1 MNKLVTKLLTK
12 TGTQSV
18 PTAAATGLPALALLA
33 STRRQAPPQLS
44 NPRPSTMNKTRMN
57 KPPRPSAMNKTL
69 MNKPPRPSTMN
80 KTRMNKPPR
89 PSAMNKTR
97 MNKTL
102 RPSAMNKTRMNKSL
116 TQSLFAAPKLL
127 LALLLL
133 ASTGVV
139 HAQATLSAGPI
150 TNTDGVVSA
159 GTTYLNV
166 GDTLTVQVNSDEA
179 LAASSLTDAA
189 QFEFADSANPP
200 LQDFVTTA
208 TDNQYTTTYTVRDGD
223 NGTITVNVVGVTGTD
238 STAANT
244 FTYAIPDYVLDTTVP
259 DLTLTGE
266 AYIAVAVGAEYTD
279 AGAVTSDANAT
290 ITSTLTSP
298 DGTTL
303 PTGINGFTARPN
315 TDTVGTY
322 TYTYTATD
330 LAGNTATT
338 TRQVA
343 VGAPTLTLTY
353 SHVGGLTPGSV
364 TFLNLGD
371 TLTVTVTS
379 DIELATDTLVGAIQ
393 FELRFADNPPP
404 QDLVATATDNQ
415 YQAVYTIRDGDA
427 GRLTFKLSG
436 VTSSAGVPA
445 LAIDQIIPNF
455 TPDTEP
461 PAISLNGE
469 AVVGIEIGGSYTDP
483 GASTSDS
490 ADDIVA
496 VVIAGPGGATA
507 LDPATAGIYTY
518 TYTATDLAGNT
529 AEITRTVSVGDI
541 TAPLA
546 TFGAVTVRGVIG
558 TPQTV
563 GLTFDEVVTGL
574 TPEHFSGADDISLSG
589 SGDTYIVTFTP
600 TATAFT
606 LTLAAASVTDASGN
620 ANVAASV
627 PGTATEPPNTRPT
640 FHPDTSAESEYAE
653 NDTIV
658 IVTYRATDA
667 EGHTITWTITGAD
680 AGFFTIDPDSG
691 DLTFNTPPDFESA
704 HDPIYEVTVTGTDDG
719 TPPMSVIGDVRVI
732 VQNSEEAGSISAITG
747 TAQVGMT
754 LTAGTITDPDSPNP
768 SSPVTVTAHLWQN
781 TDGSDITGI
790 ANTPTYTPTATE
802 VGKTIEVMVTY
813 NDGHGAGKTV
823 TSTPTQ
829 AVRAEFATESSDA
842 NLSAL
847 TISEGTLPPFA
858 AATTAYN
865 AGEVAHDVASVT
877 VTPTV
882 NHAAASVTVAF
893 VEVTSGTPSA
903 AIPLAVGANNIG
915 ITVTAEDASTKT
927 YTVTITRAAP
937 PPANADLSG
946 VVFTPTPDSI
956 TPAFQSGVYMYT
968 VNVAS
973 DVDEITT
980 TPTVNDASASLTV
993 DRTMISS
1000 GDSYVLDLDPGINTL
1015 DVVVSVGALTETY
1028 RFQIVRALMLS
1039 SNANLGSVTITDNNG
1054 MVSGL
1059 NEDITA
1065 DTTSYTATVATD
1077 ANEFTVMATPDNSAA
1092 LSVDVADSG
1101 EDSETFTFTGDSV
1114 SLNVV
1119 ITAAD
1124 GTTKAYTITVTRAAD
1139 TTVPSV
1145 DFGGATITEV
1155 GVIGEEL
1162 EHDFTFSEEVTGLA
1176 INDFTVV
1183 GARITN
1189 IGGSGGDAYTLAI
1202 TPSARTFTIT
1212 LNANSVTDLNG
1223 NDGPAE
1229 NPLAARRVTGTAA
1242 NQAPV
1247 AEAGDAQS
1255 VIADAVVTLDGSATD
1270 PDGDAL
1276 TYSWTQTSGTNVTLN
1291 DAAIAGPTFTAPA
1304 TAAVLVFELTVTDDS
1319 GDSATNTDSDTV
1331 TITVTAPPKPVIV
1344 GSGAVS
1350 HAENTETVAAY
1361 TATQDADGNSISVT
1375 WTRSGADADSFAIS
1389 GDGRLG
1395 FANDPNYEDPQDA
1408 DADNVYQITVTAT
1421 DSTTS
1426 ASSELAVTITVT
1438 NVDETG
1444 RIAAISGAVQAE
1456 QTLTAGAVTDPD
1468 SPDPSSPVTV
1478 TGHLWQNTDGSTIT
1492 GTTNAATY
1500 MPTATEVGETL
1511 EVIVT
1516 YTDGHGPD
1524 KSVTS
1529 AATVVVLAASVTL
1542 SADADLSALTLS
1554 AGALVPAFA
1563 AATVDYT
1570 AEVGNAVA
1578 RIRVTPTVNDA
1589 TASVTVA
1596 GTAVASGAASAAI
1609 ALDVGANT
1617 IDIVVAAQ
1625 DGTEK
1630 TYTVTVTRD
1639 APNTAPTV
1647 NAGPDQSVTFSAN
1660 VILSGTATDPDQ
1672 ASDTLT
1678 YLWTQSSGTNV
1689 TLNDAATA
1697 TAAFTAP
1704 DSAATL
1710 EFTLTVT
1717 DAASAAIT
1725 DTLTIT
1731 VVASDT
1737 TAPTAVLATPTDSVI
1752 GTRQSVSLTFDEEV
1766 TGLTDADFSA
1776 SSGVIGIMLSGSG
1789 TTYVLSFI
1797 PNAASFTL
1805 TLSADSVS
1813 DTAATPNSGPAS
1825 ALSVTASAAPASV
1838 PSVDLG
1844 TIAAGVTGTEQTH
1857 NIIFSEVI
1865 DGFDES
1871 DLSESTGATVSDV
1884 ANTGDSITWAITFTP
1899 TATSFTL
1906 TLTALSVTD
1915 VNRNAGPVTAQSV
1928 SGSAIDG
1935 TAPTATFATLAEGM
1949 TGIAQTAILTFDE
1962 VVTGLTDADFSDSA
1976 GVTEISVANTGD
1988 GITYRITHTPTV
2000 AAFTLTLAAGS
2011 VSDTAATPN
2020 SGPTNALS
2028 LSGSA
2033 IDTTAPTVN
2042 FGPLAEG
2049 MTGIAQTVRLIFS
2062 EAVEGLV
2069 ASALSASTGVEEISV
2084 ADTGDGIIYHITF
2097 TPTAQIFTLRLAV
2110 NAVQDTAA
2118 TPNSGPASELIA
2130 HGNALIPEQPPTADA
2145 GHGQS
2150 LLVGVEVRL
2159 DGSASSDPNQES
2171 NTLDYVWEHTETD
2184 GGAPA
2189 TPIVLSNPNARR
2201 PAFDATEVGTFTFT
2215 LTVTDATGESDTD
2228 TTFVSIDPSDDTIRP
2243 VVTLGTITAGVV
2255 GIEQTHTITFDE
2267 LVTKLNRGD
2276 FSGSVGLTVNKVTPS
2291 QGPSD
2296 TYDIDFTPTAPEFT
2310 LIIQTGSVQDASGNP
2325 NLLQTKDGTAGPPLM
2340 LDLDFVHT
2348 GGVERAGDT
2357 TLLNAGDTYTI
2368 TLSSTRA
2375 LTAASLVGAAQF
2387 HVRHAPTQPPAQNLV
2402 ATGTEWEYQATY
2414 TVRPLDIGTVS
2425 FNVNTLTDVAGG
2437 VHEAFADP
2445 YTADIFA
2452 DTSPPV
2458 VSLGAGGPRVVI
2470 PVGGTY
2476 DEDLSTT
2483 DSADDIVTTIQG
2495 PGGTTELDP
2504 DTAGLYVYT
2513 YTVTDA
2519 AGNVRVL
2526 LRTVTVGA
2534 AAANRA
2540 PLVTTSADQTVLHDV
2555 SVTLSGSATDLDV
2568 SDTLRYE
2575 WVQDSGTAVTL
2586 TGADTAT
2593 ATFTTT
2599 TPGILVFT
2607 ITVSDDF
2614 DPPATGAGTVTITV
2628 SNTPPTTDAGG
2639 DRSVSVGQIV
2649 TLEGS
2654 ASDPNQE
2661 DASLIFAWEHTLTDG
2676 VAPTVPI
2683 MLTGADTA
2691 RPTFTAPAT
2700 VGVLSFGMTVTD
2712 SHGPPVSV
2720 TVTITVTSQPLV
2732 DVGAGVG
2739 LDAEQN
2745 VMPGAPVTLSGT
2757 ATDPDGDDDLLTYAW
2772 VQTSG
2777 TDVTLSGDTT
2787 ATATFTAPASG
2798 VLVFTLTVTD
2808 EDDDTTTSTV
2818 TVTANLAPMADV
2830 GGGLGLDA
2838 EQSVMPGAP
2847 VTLDGT
2853 GSRDPENGVLTYAW
2867 VHTMTDNV
2875 ATTPT
2880 TAIALTNA
2888 NTAIATFTAP
2898 ASGVLAFTLTV
2909 TDDGG
2914 FTGTNTLTIT
2924 AGDAP
2929 TATFGTI
2936 DEGVIGTAQTV
2947 SLTFN
2952 EAVTGLVATDI
2963 TATGATVDSLSGSGD
2978 TYMITFTP
2986 TAAAFTLTL
2995 AAGSVEDTDSNAG
3008 PASAANVRGTAKT
3021 PPHAPVNLV
3030 AMVDLMTVQLTWEA
3044 PANDGGSAITG
3055 YEYRQAEG
3063 SAGNYAAPWTATTDS
3078 SSHTVTG
3085 LTGGTS
3091 YYFQVRALNVIGA
3104 GVASAE
3110 VSAMPPDTVAPEIRL
3125 IGASPMEVAQGST
3138 FIDPGATASD
3148 AADGVLSGRI
3158 AVGGDTVDTDTLGE
3172 YTITYDVSD
3181 AAGNAADTVT
3191 RIVIVVRDIAA
3202 LNAVILPE
3210 VARAMADQH
3219 VSAIVQRLEQARLSN
3234 IAGATSSSASLGG
3247 ASSLTGIIK
3256 AQGRAIADDQFD
3268 LKRVLAGSD
3277 FVLPLNG
3284 AGGGA
3289 SGSGAQG
3296 FTLWGAGD
3304 YRSMDGS
3311 DGARW
3316 DGDLFSLQLG
3326 LDKHLNEQTLV
3337 GISVSKTEAELD
3349 YTTEDGT
3356 ASGDYDLDMTGVHT
3370 YLGWTTKTLDFWA
3383 TFGHSQGELEIIEAT
3398 PKADV
3403 LSSDLSMQTLG
3414 AGASGVLMETDFTT
3428 LRLKAE
3434 AVQTQLEVKSSA
3446 QLASQDLDVR
3456 RLRMT
3461 LEATRKHTM
3470 HRGGQLVSSV
3480 EVGARQ
3486 DGGDGKTGA
3495 GTELGVSLRYASPGG
3510 GLSMQSKA
3518 QLLVDGK
3525 GDTDEW
3531 GLSGTISFQPLT
3543 NGRGLSFSLKPGY
3556 GVATGGVQQLWQQG
3570 LIDEGLGASRQ
3581 GGSADYS
3588 RDYSPSLEVRLDY
3601 GMYAPRGPGLMTPY
3615 TELSFGDSGDTYRLG
3630 VQWQRSK
3637 AFDLKL
3643 VTERKESTTTTDH
3656 RIYLKGELAF

>member
-1 MNKLVTKLLTK
+1 
-12 TGTQSV
+12 
-18 PTAAATGLPALALLA
+18 
-33 STRRQAPPQLS
+33 
-44 NPRPSTMNKTRMN
+44 
-57 KPPRPSAMNKTL
+57 
-69 MNKPPRPSTMN
+69 
-80 KTRMNKPPR
+80 
-89 PSAMNKTR
+89 
-97 MNKTL
+97 
-102 RPSAMNKTRMNKSL
+102 MNKSL
-116 TQSLFAAPKLL
+116 TQSIFAAPKLL

-150 TNTDGVVSA
+150 TNTDGIESA
-159 GTTYLNV
+159 GGTTYLNV

-189 QFEFADSANPP
+189 QFEFTDSANPP

-208 TDNQYTTTYTVRDGD
+208 TDNEYTTTYTVRDGD

-238 STAANT
+238 STAANA
-244 FTYAIPDYVLDTTVP
+244 FTYTIPDYLLDTIVP

-279 AGAVTSDANAT
+279 AGAVTDPSDA
-290 ITSTLTSP
+290 TLTS
-298 DGTTL
+298 TITA
-303 PTGINGFTARPN
+303 PTGVTFPTRVDGSTVSPN
-315 TDTVGTY
+315 TDNAGIY

-343 VGAPTLTLTY
+343 VGVPTLTLTY

-393 FELRFADNPPP
+393 FGLQFADNPPP
-404 QDLVATATDNQ
+404 QDLVATATDNE

-427 GRLTFKLSG
+427 GRLTFQLSG

-445 LAIDQIIPNF
+445 LAIDQIIPDF

-490 ADDIVA
+490 ADDIAA

-518 TYTATDLAGNT
+518 TYTATDVAGNT

-620 ANVAASV
+620 ANVVASV

-640 FHPDTSAESEYAE
+640 FHPDTSAESEYPE

-680 AGFFTIDPDSG
+680 AGFFTIDPASG

-732 VQNSEEAGSISAITG
+732 VNNAEEAGSISAITG
-747 TAQVGMT
+747 TAQVGQT

-768 SSPVTVTAHLWQN
+768 SSPVTVTAHLWQD
-781 TDGSDITGI
+781 TDGSDIAGVV
-790 ANTPTYTPTATE
+790 NTPTYTPTATE

-865 AGEVAHDVASVT
+865 ADEVAHDVASVT

-903 AIPLAVGANNIG
+903 AIPLVVGANNIG
-915 ITVTAEDASTKT
+915 ITVTAEDGSTKT

-956 TPAFQSGVYMYT
+956 TPAFQSGVYAYT

-1028 RFQIVRALMLS
+1028 RFQIFRALTLS
-1039 SNANLGSVTITDNNG
+1039 ANADLGSVTITDNNG

-1059 NEDITA
+1059 NEAITA

-1101 EDSETFTFTGDSV
+1101 EDSETFPFTGDSV

-1162 EHDFTFSEEVTGLA
+1162 EHDITFSEEVTGLVTT
-1176 INDFTVV
+1176 DFTVV

-1189 IGGSGGDAYTLAI
+1189 IGGRDGDAVYTLAI
-1202 TPSARTFTIT
+1202 EPSARTFTIT
-1212 LNANSVTDLNG
+1212 LNANSVSDEAG
-1223 NDGPAE
+1223 NTGPAE

-1242 NQAPV
+1242 NQPPV

-1255 VIADAVVTLDGSATD
+1255 VIADAVVTLDGSGSSD

-1276 TYSWTQTSGTNVTLN
+1276 TYSWTQTSGTPNVTLN
-1291 DAAIAGPTFTAPA
+1291 GADTATATFTAPA
-1304 TAAVLVFELTVTDDS
+1304 TAAVLIFTLTVTDDS
-1319 GDSATNTDSDTV
+1319 GDSATNTHSDTV
-1331 TITVTAPPKPVIV
+1331 TITVTAPAKPVIV

-1350 HAENTETVAAY
+1350 QRENTETVANY
-1361 TATQDADGNSISVT
+1361 TAQDAEGNPVSVT
-1375 WTRSGADADSFAIS
+1375 WTRVGADADSFAIS

-1395 FANDPNYEDPQDA
+1395 FANDPNYEDPQDTG
-1408 DADNVYQITVTAT
+1408 ADNVYQITVIAT

-1438 NVDETG
+1438 NVDERG
-1444 RIAAISGAVQAE
+1444 RITAISGAVQAG

-1478 TGHLWQNTDGSTIT
+1478 TGWQWQNTDGSTIT

-1524 KSVTS
+1524 KTVTS

-1542 SADADLSALTLS
+1542 SADADLSSLTLS

-1609 ALDVGANT
+1609 ALEVGANA
-1617 IDIVVAAQ
+1617 IAIVVAAQ
-1625 DGTEK
+1625 DATEK
-1630 TYTVTVTRD
+1630 TYTVSVTRAASTD
-1639 APNTAPTV
+1639 ANLASLTLMVGGNPIMLNETVAPDTTEYTATVPAGTTGVVIAATSANPNAAVDLDGSELGTGSASERFGINTAT
-1647 NAGPDQSVTFSAN
+1647 TRF
-1660 VILSGTATDPDQ
+1660 VIDITAEDGTTTKKYA
-1672 ASDTLT
+1672 
-1678 YLWTQSSGTNV
+1678 V
-1689 TLNDAATA
+1689 
-1697 TAAFTAP
+1697 
-1704 DSAATL
+1704 
-1710 EFTLTVT
+1710 
-1717 DAASAAIT
+1717 
-1725 DTLTIT
+1725 TIT
-1731 VVASDT
+1731 VPVAT
-1737 TAPTAVLATPTDSVI
+1737 NTAPTAVLATPTDSVI
-1752 GTRQSVSLTFDEEV
+1752 GTRQSV
-1766 TGLTDADFSA
+1766 A
-1776 SSGVIGIMLSGSG
+1776 
-1789 TTYVLSFI
+1789 
-1797 PNAASFTL
+1797 
-1805 TLSADSVS
+1805 
-1813 DTAATPNSGPAS
+1813 
-1825 ALSVTASAAPASV
+1825 
-1838 PSVDLG
+1838 
-1844 TIAAGVTGTEQTH
+1844 
-1857 NIIFSEVI
+1857 
-1865 DGFDES
+1865 
-1871 DLSESTGATVSDV
+1871 
-1884 ANTGDSITWAITFTP
+1884 
-1899 TATSFTL
+1899 
-1906 TLTALSVTD
+1906 
-1915 VNRNAGPVTAQSV
+1915 
-1928 SGSAIDG
+1928 
-1935 TAPTATFATLAEGM
+1935 
-1949 TGIAQTAILTFDE
+1949 LTFDE
-1962 VVTGLTDADFSDSA
+1962 VVTGLTDADFSDSTGVTEISVTDSGDGTTYILSFTPTA
-1976 GVTEISVANTGD
+1976 TSFTLTLSADSVSNAASITGPASAVSVNGNVIDTTAPTATFATLAAGRTGIAQTAILTFDERVTGLTDADFSASTGVTEISVADSGD
-1988 GITYRITHTPTV
+1988 GITYRITHTPTTGS
-2000 AAFTLTLAAGS
+2000 FTLTLAAGS
-2011 VSDTAATPN
+2011 VNDTAATSN

-2084 ADTGDGIIYHITF
+2084 ADSADGIIYRITF

-2118 TPNSGPASELIA
+2118 PPNSGPTNELIA

-2171 NTLDYVWEHTETD
+2171 TTLDYAWEHTETD

-2255 GIEQTHTITFDE
+2255 GIEQTYTITFDE

-2276 FSGSVGLTVNKVTPS
+2276 FSSSIGLTVNKVTP
-2291 QGPSD
+2291 GPGQASD
-2296 TYDIDFTPTAPEFT
+2296 TYDIDFTPDAQEFT
-2310 LIIQTGSVQDASGNP
+2310 LIIRTGSVQDASGNL
-2325 NLLQTKDGTAGPPLM
+2325 NLIETKDGTAGPPLM
-2340 LDLDFVHT
+2340 LDLDSAHT
-2348 GGVERAGDT
+2348 GGVERDSDT
-2357 TLLNAGDTYTI
+2357 TLLNADDTYTI
-2368 TLSSTRA
+2368 TLTSTRE

-2387 HVRHAPTQPPAQNLV
+2387 HVQYAPTQPPAQNLV

-2437 VHEAFADP
+2437 VHEALATP

-2458 VSLGAGGPRVVI
+2458 ITLTGGKRVTVMEGGSYTNVWVTDGSRFVSVTNPAGDFGPLDTSVLGR
-2470 PVGGTY
+2470 
-2476 DEDLSTT
+2476 
-2483 DSADDIVTTIQG
+2483 
-2495 PGGTTELDP
+2495 
-2504 DTAGLYVYT
+2504 YVYT
-2513 YTVTDA
+2513 YTSTDA
-2519 AGNVRVL
+2519 AGNVATA
-2526 LRTVTVGA
+2526 LRTVTVTADGMPQ
-2534 AAANRA
+2534 ANQS

-2568 SDTLRYE
+2568 VDTLSYA

-2586 TGADTAT
+2586 IGADTAT

-2614 DPPATGAGTVTITV
+2614 DPPATAAGTVTITV

-2639 DRSVSVGQIV
+2639 DRSVAVGQPVI
-2649 TLEGS
+2649 LEGS

-2661 DASLIFAWEHTLTDG
+2661 DASLGFAWEHTLTDG

-2691 RPTFTAPAT
+2691 RPTFTAPAS
-2700 VGVLSFGMTVTD
+2700 GVLIFTLTVSD
-2712 SHGPPVSV
+2712 SHGQPVSV
-2720 TVTITVTSQPLV
+2720 TVTITVTSQPIV
-2732 DVGAGVG
+2732 DVGDGAGVDAEQSVMPGATVTLSGTSDGDDDALTFAWVQTSGTDVTLTGADTTTATFTAPPSGVLIFTLTVTDEASDASTSTTSTVTVTVNLVPIADVGGGVG
-2739 LDAEQN
+2739 LDGVGLNASQR
-2745 VMPGAPVTLSGT
+2745 VMPGAPVTLDGRDSS
-2757 ATDPDGDDDLLTYAW
+2757 DPENGVLTYAW

-2777 TDVTLSGDTT
+2777 TDVTL
-2787 ATATFTAPASG
+2787 
-2798 VLVFTLTVTD
+2798 
-2808 EDDDTTTSTV
+2808 
-2818 TVTANLAPMADV
+2818 
-2830 GGGLGLDA
+2830 
-2838 EQSVMPGAP
+2838 
-2847 VTLDGT
+2847 
-2853 GSRDPENGVLTYAW
+2853 
-2867 VHTMTDNV
+2867 
-2875 ATTPT
+2875 
-2880 TAIALTNA
+2880 TNA

-2898 ASGVLAFTLTV
+2898 DTAGDLEFTLTV
-2909 TDDGG
+2909 TDDVD
-2914 FTGTNTLTIT
+2914 FSATNTLTIT
-2924 AGDAP
+2924 VDDAP
-2929 TATFGTI
+2929 TVDAG
-2936 DEGVIGTAQTV
+2936 DDQSVMPGETV
-2947 SLTFN
+2947 M
-2952 EAVTGLVATDI
+2952 
-2963 TATGATVDSLSGSGD
+2963 LSGSADDPDGNND
-2978 TYMITFTP
+2978 LLKYAWTQDSGTDVTLTNANTATATFTAP
-2986 TAAAFTLTL
+2986 DSAAALEFTLT
-2995 AAGSVEDTDSNAG
+2995 VTDEDDISATDTLIITVTG
-3008 PASAANVRGTAKT
+3008 DGTADAEVILSEIARAIT
-3021 PPHAPVNLV
+3021 DQNIGAIADRVERARTQSNS
-3030 AMVDLMTVQLTWEA
+3030 AGFNFAGQQMSFA
-3044 PANDGGSAITG
+3044 GNDDGGGSADMS
-3055 YEYRQAEG
+3055 
-3063 SAGNYAAPWTATTDS
+3063 SA
-3078 SSHTVTG
+3078 
-3085 LTGGTS
+3085 L
-3091 YYFQVRALNVIGA
+3091 A
-3104 GVASAE
+3104 G
-3110 VSAMPPDTVAPEIRL
+3110 MLRTH
-3125 IGASPMEVAQGST
+3125 AQSLE
-3138 FIDPGATASD
+3138 D
-3148 AADGVLSGRI
+3148 
-3158 AVGGDTVDTDTLGE
+3158 DTLDMK
-3172 YTITYDVSD
+3172 TLL
-3181 AAGNAADTVT
+3181 GNSEFTMP
-3191 RIVIVVRDIAA
+3191 
-3202 LNAVILPE
+3202 LNA
-3210 VARAMADQH
+3210 
-3219 VSAIVQRLEQARLSN
+3219 
-3234 IAGATSSSASLGG
+3234 LGG
-3247 ASSLTGIIK
+3247 
-3256 AQGRAIADDQFD
+3256 
-3268 LKRVLAGSD
+3268 
-3277 FVLPLNG
+3277 
-3284 AGGGA
+3284 
-3289 SGSGAQG
+3289 SGSGSG
-3296 FTLWGAGD
+3296 MTLWGSGD
-3304 YRSMDGS
+3304 YRNISGEDKEKKL
-3311 DGARW
+3311 DW
-3316 DGDLFSLQLG
+3316 DGDLFSLHLG
-3326 LDKHLNEQTLV
+3326 LDMHITAEAIGGVSLSRNEGEMETV
-3337 GISVSKTEAELD
+3337 KG
-3349 YTTEDGT
+3349 TTGTGT
-3356 ASGDYDLDMTGVHT
+3356 ATDTDTDTYDTTMTSINP
-3370 YLGWTTKTLDFWA
+3370 YFGWSNAHGEAWLTA
-3383 TFGHSQGELEIIEAT
+3383 GYGEGELEKLEKDDGEMTTTTTTTKDISLQTFAIGGNGVVWQRAANTLRVKGEFSQS
-3398 PKADV
+3398 KLEVDDV
-3403 LSSDLSMQTLG
+3403 KSDEPLPEEVDTSRARLSAEFTNTIALDNGARTERIVELG
-3414 AGASGVLMETDFTT
+3414 ARHDDGDGTTGSGAELGFG
-3428 LRLKAE
+3428 LRHVDAAGL
-3434 AVQTQLEVKSSA
+3434 
-3446 QLASQDLDVR
+3446 
-3456 RLRMT
+3456 
-3461 LEATRKHTM
+3461 
-3470 HRGGQLVSSV
+3470 SV
-3480 EVGARQ
+3480 E
-3486 DGGDGKTGA
+3486 GKVRA
-3495 GTELGVSLRYASPGG
+3495 LLGHS
-3510 GLSMQSKA
+3510 
-3518 QLLVDGK
+3518 
-3525 GDTDEW
+3525 DTNEW
-3531 GLSGTISFQPLT
+3531 GISGTIKQSAGADGQGFSFAI
-3543 NGRGLSFSLKPGY
+3543 SPGY
-3556 GVATGGVQQLWQQG
+3556 GDQASDLQQLWDDG
-3570 LIDEGLGASRQ
+3570 LRNATNDTSTDATRDYTARLDARIGYGITGINAPNWLGSGFGSGS
-3581 GGSADYS
+3581 GGSA
-3588 RDYSPSLEVRLDY
+3588 
-3601 GMYAPRGPGLMTPY
+3601 GPASGSGATGTGLLTPY
-3615 TELSFGDSGDTYRLG
+3615 TALTLSDDSNRYRLG
-3630 VQWQRSK
+3630 LQWK
-3637 AFDLKL
+3637 LGNHLDLDL
-3643 VTERKESTTTTDH
+3643 VGEHQDATDDDNK
-3656 RIYLKGELAF
+3656 ILLKGEIRF

>member
-1 MNKLVTKLLTK
+1 MF
-12 TGTQSV
+12 
-18 PTAAATGLPALALLA
+18 
-33 STRRQAPPQLS
+33 
-44 NPRPSTMNKTRMN
+44 
-57 KPPRPSAMNKTL
+57 
-69 MNKPPRPSTMN
+69 
-80 KTRMNKPPR
+80 
-89 PSAMNKTR
+89 
-97 MNKTL
+97 
-102 RPSAMNKTRMNKSL
+102 MNKSL
-116 TQSLFAAPKLL
+116 TQSIFAVPKLL

-150 TNTDGVVSA
+150 TNTDGIESA

-208 TDNQYTTTYTVRDGD
+208 TDNQYMTTYTVRDGD

-393 FELRFADNPPP
+393 FGLRFADNPPP
-404 QDLVATATDNQ
+404 QDLVATATDNE

-445 LAIDQIIPNF
+445 LAIDQIIPDF

-620 ANVAASV
+620 ANVAANV

-640 FHPDTSAESEYAE
+640 FDPNTSAESEYAE

-747 TAQVGMT
+747 TAQVGQT

-802 VGKTIEVMVTY
+802 VGKTIEVIVTY

-1028 RFQIVRALMLS
+1028 RFQIVRALLLS
-1039 SNANLGSVTITDNNG
+1039 SNADLGSVTITDNNG
-1054 MVSGL
+1054 MASAL
-1059 NEDITA
+1059 NEAITA

-1101 EDSETFTFTGDSV
+1101 EDSETFPFTGDSV

-1139 TTVPSV
+1139 TTAPSV

-1162 EHDFTFSEEVTGLA
+1162 EHDFTFSEVVTGLA

-1202 TPSARTFTIT
+1202 TPSASTFTIT
-1212 LNANSVTDLNG
+1212 LNANSVSDEAG
-1223 NDGPAE
+1223 NTGPAE

-1276 TYSWTQTSGTNVTLN
+1276 TYSWTQTSGTNVTLS
-1291 DAAIAGPTFTAPA
+1291 DAAIADPTFTAPA

-1331 TITVTAPPKPVIV
+1331 TITVTAPAKPVIV

-1444 RIAAISGAVQAE
+1444 RIAAISGAVQAG

-1492 GTTNAATY
+1492 GATDAATY

-1511 EVIVT
+1511 QVIVT

-1524 KSVTS
+1524 KTITS
-1529 AATVVVLAASVTL
+1529 AATVAVEAASVDL
-1542 SADADLSALTLS
+1542 SSDADLSSLTLS

-1570 AEVGNAVA
+1570 AAVGNAVP

-1596 GTAVASGAASAAI
+1596 GTTVASGATSAAI
-1609 ALDVGANT
+1609 DLEVGANT

-1647 NAGPDQSVTFSAN
+1647 NAGLDQSVTFGAN
-1660 VILSGTATDPDQ
+1660 VTLSGTATDPDQ

-1678 YLWTQSSGTNV
+1678 YSWEQTSGTPDV

-1697 TAAFTAP
+1697 TATFTAP

-1752 GTRQSVSLTFDEEV
+1752 GTRRSVSLTFDEEV
-1766 TGLTDADFSA
+1766 TGLTTDDFSA

-1813 DTAATPNSGPAS
+1813 DTAATPNSGPAN
-1825 ALSVTASAAPASV
+1825 AVSVTASAAPASV

-1865 DGFDES
+1865 DSFDAS

-1884 ANTGDSITWAITFTP
+1884 ANTGDSITWTITFTP

-1906 TLTALSVTD
+1906 TLTALSVID

-1976 GVTEISVANTGD
+1976 GVTEISVADSGD
-1988 GITYRITHTPTV
+1988 GITYRITHTPTA

-2011 VSDTAATPN
+2011 VNDTAATPN

-2033 IDTTAPTVN
+2033 IDGTAPTVN

-2069 ASALSASTGVEEISV
+2069 ASDLSASTGVEEISV
-2084 ADTGDGIIYHITF
+2084 ADSADGIIYHITF

-2145 GHGQS
+2145 GFGHTGF
-2150 LLVGVEVRL
+2150 VGVRVRL
-2159 DGSASSDPNQES
+2159 DGSASSDPNQAS

-2189 TPIVLSNPNARR
+2189 TPIVLSNPNVRR
-2201 PAFDATEVGTFTFT
+2201 PAFVATEAGRFIFT

-2228 TTFVSIDPSDDTIRP
+2228 TTFVSIAVSRDTIHP

-2255 GIEQTHTITFDE
+2255 GIEQTHTITFSE
-2267 LVTKLNRGD
+2267 LVTELNRGD
-2276 FSGSVGLTVNKVTPS
+2276 FSDSIDLTVNKVTPR

-2296 TYDIDFTPTAPEFT
+2296 TYDIDFTPDAEEFT
-2310 LIIQTGSVQDASGNP
+2310 LLLPSGSVQDSSGLRNQ
-2325 NLLQTKDGTAGPPLM
+2325 LTETEDGTAGPPLM
-2340 LDLDFVHT
+2340 LELDSAHT

-2368 TLSSTRA
+2368 TLTSTRA

-2387 HVRHAPTQPPAQNLV
+2387 HVQYAPTQPPAQNLV

-2425 FNVNTLTDVAGG
+2425 FNVNTVTDVAGG

-2445 YTADIFA
+2445 YTANIFA
-2452 DTSPPV
+2452 DTSPPE

-2476 DEDLSTT
+2476 VEDLTTT
-2483 DSADDIVTTIQG
+2483 DSRDTTVTTIQG
-2495 PGGTTELDP
+2495 PGGATELDP

-2519 AGNVRVL
+2519 AGNVATL

-2540 PLVTTSADQTVLHDV
+2540 PLVTTSADQVVLHDV

-2568 SDTLRYE
+2568 SDTLSYA

-2593 ATFTTT
+2593 ATFTTPT

-2628 SNTPPTTDAGG
+2628 NNTPPTTDAGG
-2639 DRSVSVGQIV
+2639 NRSVSVGQLV

-2700 VGVLSFGMTVTD
+2700 VGVLFFGMTVTD
-2712 SHGPPVSV
+2712 SHGQPVSV
-2720 TVTITVTSQPLV
+2720 TVTITVTSQPIV

-2739 LDAEQN
+2739 LDAEQS

-2757 ATDPDGDDDLLTYAW
+2757 ATDPDGDDDALTYAW

-2777 TDVTLSGDTT
+2777 TDVTLTNANT

-2808 EDDDTTTSTV
+2808 EAGDTTTSTV

-2830 GGGLGLDA
+2830 GAGVGLDA
-2838 EQSVMPGAP
+2838 EQSVMLGAT

-2853 GSRDPENGVLTYAW
+2853 GSSDPENGVLTYAW

-2888 NTAIATFTAP
+2888 NTATATFTAP
-2898 ASGVLAFTLTV
+2898 DTAGVLAFTLTV

-2924 AGDAP
+2924 VGDPTDTTAP
-2929 TATFGTI
+2929 TDTIPPEITLMGANPLEVNQGT
-2936 DEGVIGTAQTV
+2936 
-2947 SLTFN
+2947 
-2952 EAVTGLVATDI
+2952 
-2963 TATGATVDSLSGSGD
+2963 
-2978 TYMITFTP
+2978 TFT
-2986 TAAAFTLTL
+2986 
-2995 AAGSVEDTDSNAG
+2995 
-3008 PASAANVRGTAKT
+3008 
-3021 PPHAPVNLV
+3021 
-3030 AMVDLMTVQLTWEA
+3030 
-3044 PANDGGSAITG
+3044 
-3055 YEYRQAEG
+3055 
-3063 SAGNYAAPWTATTDS
+3063 
-3078 SSHTVTG
+3078 
-3085 LTGGTS
+3085 
-3091 YYFQVRALNVIGA
+3091 
-3104 GVASAE
+3104 
-3110 VSAMPPDTVAPEIRL
+3110 
-3125 IGASPMEVAQGST
+3125 
-3138 FIDPGATASD
+3138 DPGATASD
-3148 AADGVLSGRI
+3148 DVDDDLSADIV
-3158 AVGGDTVDTDTLGE
+3158 VGGDTVDTDTAGD

-3181 AAGNAADTVT
+3181 DAGNAAETVT
-3191 RIVIVVRDIAA
+3191 RIVRVVIVRDLAA
-3202 LNAVILPE
+3202 LNEVILPE
-3210 VARAMADQH
+3210 VARAMADQN
-3219 VSAIVQRLEQARLSN
+3219 VSAITQRLEQARLSGS
-3234 IAGATSSSASLGG
+3234 AGSSVSFGG
-3247 ASSLTGIIK
+3247 AGSLADIIK
-3256 AQGRAIADDQFD
+3256 SQGRAIADDQFD
-3268 LKRVLAGSD
+3268 LKRVLAGTD
-3277 FVLPLNG
+3277 FVLPLNA
-3284 AGGGA
+3284 AGDDD
-3289 SGSGAQG
+3289 SGSGHESQG
-3296 FTLWGAGD
+3296 MTLWGAGD
-3304 YRSMDGS
+3304 YRDLEGADGV
-3311 DGARW
+3311 RW
-3316 DGDLFSLQLG
+3316 DGDLFSLNIG
-3326 LDKHLNEQTLV
+3326 LDARLNEHTILGV
-3337 GISVSKTEAELD
+3337 SVSSSQARLD
-3349 YTTEDGT
+3349 YTDPRL
-3356 ASGDYDLDMTGVHT
+3356 ASSGDYDLDMTSVHP
-3370 YLGWTTKTLDFWA
+3370 YLGWTAGGLDFWA
-3383 TFGHSQGELEIIEAT
+3383 TAGYGEGELEISEDGAQMDI
-3398 PKADV
+3398 P
-3403 LSSDLSMQTLG
+3403 SSDLSMQTFG
-3414 AGASGVLMETDFTT
+3414 MGASGVLADIGITT
-3428 LRLKAE
+3428 LRLKTE
-3434 AVQTQLEVKSSA
+3434 VLSTELEVD
-3446 QLASQDLDVR
+3446 ASEEIAAITQQAN
-3456 RLRMT
+3456 RLRIT
-3461 LEATRKHTM
+3461 LEATRNQTLNS
-3470 HRGGQLVSSV
+3470 GGRLESGL

-3486 DGGDGKTGA
+3486 DGGDGETGSGA
-3495 GTELGVSLRYASPGG
+3495 EVGGSLRYISPGG
-3510 GLSMQSKA
+3510 RLTMQGKA
-3518 QLLVDGK
+3518 RVLVAGK
-3525 GDTDEW
+3525 GDAKEW
-3531 GLSGTISFQPLT
+3531 GLSGVISLRPSAD
-3543 NGRGLSFSLKPGY
+3543 GRGLSFSLTPGY
-3556 GVATGGVQQLWQQG
+3556 GVTASSMQQLWQQG
-3570 LIDEGLGASRQ
+3570 LIDDLGADFQ
-3581 GGSADYS
+3581 GGDDGNSY
-3588 RDYSPSLEVRLDY
+3588 DYSPSLGVRLDY
-3601 GMYAPRGPGLMTPY
+3601 GMNTLGGPGHLTPY
-3615 TELSFGDSGDTYRLG
+3615 TELSIGDRNTYRLG
-3630 VQWQRSK
+3630 LQWQRSLL
-3637 AFDLKL
+3637 FELKL
-3643 VTERKESTTTTDH
+3643 VAEREESGTSGHRITADH
-3656 RIYLKGELAF
+3656 RIYLEGELHF

>member
-1 MNKLVTKLLTK
+1 MFMNTMHKTSDTHDVTRYQEKLMFMNKFFTK
-12 TGTQSV
+12 
-18 PTAAATGLPALALLA
+18 
-33 STRRQAPPQLS
+33 
-44 NPRPSTMNKTRMN
+44 
-57 KPPRPSAMNKTL
+57 SAFT
-69 MNKPPRPSTMN
+69 
-80 KTRMNKPPR
+80 
-89 PSAMNKTR
+89 SA
-97 MNKTL
+97 
-102 RPSAMNKTRMNKSL
+102 
-116 TQSLFAAPKLL
+116 

-150 TNTDGVVSA
+150 TSTGGIESA

-393 FELRFADNPPP
+393 FGLRFADNPPP
-404 QDLVATATDNQ
+404 QDLVATATDNE

-620 ANVAASV
+620 ANVAANV

-640 FHPDTSAESEYAE
+640 FDPNTSAESEYAE

-747 TAQVGMT
+747 TAQVGQT

-802 VGKTIEVMVTY
+802 VGKTIEVIVTY

-993 DRTMISS
+993 DGTMISS

-1028 RFQIVRALMLS
+1028 RFQIVRALLLS
-1039 SNANLGSVTITDNNG
+1039 SNADLGSVTITDNNG
-1054 MVSGL
+1054 MVSAL
-1059 NEDITA
+1059 NEAITA

-1077 ANEFTVMATPDNSAA
+1077 ANEFTVMANPDDPSAA
-1092 LSVDVADSG
+1092 ADVDGSGDST
-1101 EDSETFTFTGDSV
+1101 ETFPFTGDSE
-1114 SLNVV
+1114 VV
-1119 ITAAD
+1119 DVAIAAED
-1124 GTTKAYTITVTRAAD
+1124 GTTKTYTITVTRAAD
-1139 TTVPSV
+1139 TTAPTV

-1162 EHDFTFSEEVTGLA
+1162 EHDFTFSEVVTGLA

-1202 TPSARTFTIT
+1202 TPSANTFTIT
-1212 LNANSVTDLNG
+1212 LNANSVSDEAG
-1223 NDGPAE
+1223 NTGPAE

-1242 NQAPV
+1242 NQPPV
-1247 AEAGDAQS
+1247 AEAGAAQD

-1291 DAAIAGPTFTAPA
+1291 DAAIAAPTFTAPA
-1304 TAAVLVFELTVTDDS
+1304 TAAVLIFELTVTDDS

-1331 TITVTAPPKPVIV
+1331 TITVTAPAKPVIV

-1478 TGHLWQNTDGSTIT
+1478 TGYLWQNTDDSTIT
-1492 GTTNAATY
+1492 GTTDAATY
-1500 MPTATEVGETL
+1500 MPTAAEVGETL

-1516 YTDGHGPD
+1516 YTDGHGPG
-1524 KSVTS
+1524 KTITS
-1529 AATVVVLAASVTL
+1529 AATVAVLAASVTL

-1554 AGALVPAFA
+1554 AGDLVPAFA

-1609 ALDVGANT
+1609 DLEVGANA

-1660 VILSGTATDPDQ
+1660 VTLSGTATDPDQ

-1678 YLWTQSSGTNV
+1678 YLWTQNSGTNV

-1752 GTRQSVSLTFDEEV
+1752 GTRQSVGLTFDEVV

-1865 DGFDES
+1865 DSFDAS

-1884 ANTGDSITWAITFTP
+1884 ANTGDSITWTITFTP

-1906 TLTALSVTD
+1906 TLTALSVID

-1935 TAPTATFATLAEGM
+1935 TAPTATFATLAEGR

-2020 SGPTNALS
+2020 SGPANALS

-2033 IDTTAPTVN
+2033 IDTTAPTVD

-2476 DEDLSTT
+2476 DEDLTTT
-2483 DSADDIVTTIQG
+2483 DSRDTTVTTIQG

-2519 AGNVRVL
+2519 AGNVRVV
-2526 LRTVTVGA
+2526 LRTVTVGT

-2568 SDTLRYE
+2568 SDTLSYE

-2739 LDAEQN
+2739 LDAEQI

-2757 ATDPDGDDDLLTYAW
+2757 ATDPDGDDDALTYAW

-2777 TDVTLSGDTT
+2777 TDVTLTNANT

-2808 EDDDTTTSTV
+2808 EADDTTTSTV

-2830 GGGLGLDA
+2830 GAGVGLDA
-2838 EQSVMPGAP
+2838 EQSVMLGAT

-2880 TAIALTNA
+2880 TAIALANA
-2888 NTAIATFTAP
+2888 NTAIATFFAPDTA
-2898 ASGVLAFTLTV
+2898 GVLAFTLTV

-2924 AGDAP
+2924 VGDP
-2929 TATFGTI
+2929 T
-2936 DEGVIGTAQTV
+2936 D
-2947 SLTFN
+2947 
-2952 EAVTGLVATDI
+2952 
-2963 TATGATVDSLSGSGD
+2963 GADAD
-2978 TYMITFTP
+2978 
-2986 TAAAFTLTL
+2986 
-2995 AAGSVEDTDSNAG
+2995 
-3008 PASAANVRGTAKT
+3008 
-3021 PPHAPVNLV
+3021 
-3030 AMVDLMTVQLTWEA
+3030 
-3044 PANDGGSAITG
+3044 AI
-3055 YEYRQAEG
+3055 AE
-3063 SAGNYAAPWTATTDS
+3063 
-3078 SSHTVTG
+3078 
-3085 LTGGTS
+3085 
-3091 YYFQVRALNVIGA
+3091 
-3104 GVASAE
+3104 
-3110 VSAMPPDTVAPEIRL
+3110 
-3125 IGASPMEVAQGST
+3125 
-3138 FIDPGATASD
+3138 
-3148 AADGVLSGRI
+3148 
-3158 AVGGDTVDTDTLGE
+3158 
-3172 YTITYDVSD
+3172 
-3181 AAGNAADTVT
+3181 
-3191 RIVIVVRDIAA
+3191 
-3202 LNAVILPE
+3202 VILPE
-3210 VARAMADQH
+3210 IARAIADQNI
-3219 VSAIVQRLEQARLSN
+3219 SAIARRLEQVRLSDR
-3234 IAGATSSSASLGG
+3234 AGSGSSASFGG
-3247 ASSLTGIIK
+3247 ASSLAEIVKT
-3256 AQGRAIADDQFD
+3256 QGRAIADDQFD
-3268 LKRVLAGSD
+3268 LKRVLASSD
-3277 FVLPLNG
+3277 FALPLNA
-3284 AGGGA
+3284 AGDG
-3289 SGSGAQG
+3289 GAQG
-3296 FTLWGAGD
+3296 LTLWGAGD
-3304 YRSMDGS
+3304 YRNMEGADGVS
-3311 DGARW
+3311 FE
-3316 DGDLFSLQLG
+3316 GDLFSLNIG
-3326 LDKHLNEQTLV
+3326 LDARLTEHTTLGV
-3337 GISVSKTEAELD
+3337 SVSRSEVRLD
-3349 YTTEDGT
+3349 YTDPSV
-3356 ASGDYDLDMTGVHT
+3356 ASSGDFDLDMTSVHP
-3370 YLGWTTKTLDFWA
+3370 YLGWKAAGLDFWA
-3383 TFGHSQGELEIIEAT
+3383 TLGYGEGELEVNKDEGQTAT
-3398 PKADV
+3398 T
-3403 LSSDLSMQTLG
+3403 LRDLNMQTVG
-3414 AGASGVLMETDFTT
+3414 MGASGVVTNLGLTT

-3434 AVQTQLEVKSSA
+3434 AVQTRMEVEGNRVR
-3446 QLASQDLDVR
+3446 ASQDLDAR

-3461 LEATRKHTM
+3461 LEATRNQTLDS
-3470 HRGGQLVSSV
+3470 GGQLASSL
-3480 EVGARQ
+3480 EVGARE
-3486 DGGDGKTGA
+3486 DGGDGQTGVGA
-3495 GTELGVSLRYASPGG
+3495 EVGGTLRYTSLGG
-3510 GLSMQSKA
+3510 RLTMEGKA
-3518 QLLVDGK
+3518 RVLVIGK
-3525 GDTDEW
+3525 GEAKEW
-3531 GLSGTISFQPLT
+3531 GLSGVVNIRPSTD
-3543 NGRGLSFSLKPGY
+3543 GHGLSLRMTPGY
-3556 GVATGGVQQLWQQG
+3556 GVTASGMQQLWQQG
-3570 LIDEGLGASRQ
+3570 LVNGLDDDRQSGSR
-3581 GGSADYS
+3581 YN
-3588 RDYSPSLEVRLDY
+3588 YSPSLNVHLDY
-3601 GMYAPRGPGLMTPY
+3601 GIDAPRGLGLTSNAKSGLMTPY
-3615 TELSFGDSGDTYRLG
+3615 TELILGDTNTYRLG
-3630 VQWQRSK
+3630 LQWQRNQM
-3637 AFDLKL
+3637 FNLNL
-3643 VTERKESTTTTDH
+3643 VTERQETLTTDDH
-3656 RIYLKGELAF
+3656 RIYLLGKINF

>member
-1 MNKLVTKLLTK
+1 
-12 TGTQSV
+12 
-18 PTAAATGLPALALLA
+18 
-33 STRRQAPPQLS
+33 
-44 NPRPSTMNKTRMN
+44 
-57 KPPRPSAMNKTL
+57 
-69 MNKPPRPSTMN
+69 
-80 KTRMNKPPR
+80 
-89 PSAMNKTR
+89 
-97 MNKTL
+97 
-102 RPSAMNKTRMNKSL
+102 MNKTRMNKSL
-116 TQSLFAAPKLL
+116 TQSIFAAPKLL

-150 TNTDGVVSA
+150 TNTDGIESA
-159 GTTYLNV
+159 GGTTYLNV

-189 QFEFADSANPP
+189 QFEFTDSANPP

-208 TDNQYTTTYTVRDGD
+208 TDNEYTTTYTVRDGD

-238 STAANT
+238 STAANA
-244 FTYAIPDYVLDTTVP
+244 FTYTIPDYLLDTIVP

-279 AGAVTSDANAT
+279 AGAVTDPSDA
-290 ITSTLTSP
+290 TLTS
-298 DGTTL
+298 TITA
-303 PTGINGFTARPN
+303 PTGVTFPTRVDGSTVSPN
-315 TDTVGTY
+315 TDNAGIY

-343 VGAPTLTLTY
+343 VGVPTLTLTY

-393 FELRFADNPPP
+393 FGLQFADNPPP
-404 QDLVATATDNQ
+404 QDLVATATDNE

-427 GRLTFKLSG
+427 GRLTFQLSG

-445 LAIDQIIPNF
+445 LAIDQIIPDF

-490 ADDIVA
+490 ADDIAA

-620 ANVAASV
+620 ANVAANV

-640 FHPDTSAESEYAE
+640 FDPTTSAESEYPE
-653 NDTIV
+653 NDTVV
-658 IVTYRATDA
+658 IATYRATDA
-667 EGHTITWTITGAD
+667 EGHTITWTISGAD

-732 VQNSEEAGSISAITG
+732 VNNSEEAGSISAITG
-747 TAQVGMT
+747 TAQVGQT

-768 SSPVTVTAHLWQN
+768 SSPVTVTAHLWQD
-781 TDGSDITGI
+781 TDGSDIAGVV
-790 ANTPTYTPTATE
+790 NTPTYTPTATE
-802 VGKTIEVMVTY
+802 VGKTIEVIVTY

-823 TSTPTQ
+823 TSAATQ

-903 AIPLAVGANNIG
+903 AIPLVVGANNIG
-915 ITVTAEDASTKT
+915 ITVTAEDGSTKT

-956 TPAFQSGVYMYT
+956 TPAFQSGVYAYT

-1028 RFQIVRALMLS
+1028 RFQIFRALTLS
-1039 SNANLGSVTITDNNG
+1039 ANADLGSVTITDNNG

-1059 NEDITA
+1059 NEAITA

-1101 EDSETFTFTGDSV
+1101 EDSETFPFTGDSV

-1162 EHDFTFSEEVTGLA
+1162 EHDITFSEEVTGLVTT
-1176 INDFTVV
+1176 DFTVV

-1189 IGGSGGDAYTLAI
+1189 IGGRDGDAVYTLAI
-1202 TPSARTFTIT
+1202 EPSARTFTIT
-1212 LNANSVTDLNG
+1212 LNANSVSDEAG
-1223 NDGPAE
+1223 NTGPAE

-1242 NQAPV
+1242 NQPPV

-1255 VIADAVVTLDGSATD
+1255 VIADAVVTLDGSGSSD

-1276 TYSWTQTSGTNVTLN
+1276 TYSWTQTSGTPNVTLN
-1291 DAAIAGPTFTAPA
+1291 GADTATATFTAPA
-1304 TAAVLVFELTVTDDS
+1304 TAAVLIFELTVTDDS
-1319 GDSATNTDSDTV
+1319 GDSATNTHSDTV
-1331 TITVTAPPKPVIV
+1331 TITVTAPAKPVIV

-1350 HAENTETVAAY
+1350 QRENTETVANY
-1361 TATQDADGNSISVT
+1361 TAQDAEGNPVSVT
-1375 WTRSGADADSFAIS
+1375 WTRVGADADSFAIS

-1395 FANDPNYEDPQDA
+1395 FANDPNYEDPQDTG
-1408 DADNVYQITVTAT
+1408 ADNVYQITVIAT

-1438 NVDETG
+1438 NVDERG
-1444 RIAAISGAVQAE
+1444 SIAAISGAVQAE

-1468 SPDPSSPVTV
+1468 SPSSPVTV
-1478 TGHLWQNTDGSTIT
+1478 TGYLWQNTDGTTIT
-1492 GTTNAATY
+1492 GTTDAATY
-1500 MPTATEVGETL
+1500 MPTATEVGKTIQ
-1511 EVIVT
+1511 VIVT

-1524 KSVTS
+1524 KTVTS
-1529 AATVVVLAASVTL
+1529 AATVAVLAADVDL
-1542 SADADLSALTLS
+1542 SADADLSSLTLS
-1554 AGALVPAFA
+1554 VGDLAPAFA

-1609 ALDVGANT
+1609 ALEVGANP
-1617 IDIVVAAQ
+1617 IAIVVAAQ
-1625 DGTEK
+1625 DATEK
-1630 TYTVTVTRD
+1630 TYTVSVTRAASTD
-1639 APNTAPTV
+1639 ANLASLTLMVGGNPIMLNETVAPDLLEYTARVPAGTTAV
-1647 NAGPDQSVTFSAN
+1647 VITATSANPNAGLDLDGTELGTGSVSEPFGINTGTTRF
-1660 VILSGTATDPDQ
+1660 VIDITAEDRTTTKKY
-1672 ASDTLT
+1672 A
-1678 YLWTQSSGTNV
+1678 V
-1689 TLNDAATA
+1689 
-1697 TAAFTAP
+1697 
-1704 DSAATL
+1704 
-1710 EFTLTVT
+1710 
-1717 DAASAAIT
+1717 
-1725 DTLTIT
+1725 TIT
-1731 VVASDT
+1731 VPVAT
-1737 TAPTAVLATPTDSVI
+1737 NTAPTAVLATPTDSVI
-1752 GTRQSVSLTFDEEV
+1752 GTRQSVALTFDEVV
-1766 TGLTDADFSA
+1766 TGLTDADFSD
-1776 SSGVIGIMLSGSG
+1776 STGVEEISVTDSGSG
-1789 TTYVLSFI
+1789 TTYILSFT
-1797 PNAASFTL
+1797 PTAASFTL

-1813 DTAATPNSGPAS
+1813 NAASITGPA
-1825 ALSVTASAAPASV
+1825 
-1838 PSVDLG
+1838 
-1844 TIAAGVTGTEQTH
+1844 
-1857 NIIFSEVI
+1857 N
-1865 DGFDES
+1865 
-1871 DLSESTGATVSDV
+1871 
-1884 ANTGDSITWAITFTP
+1884 
-1899 TATSFTL
+1899 
-1906 TLTALSVTD
+1906 
-1915 VNRNAGPVTAQSV
+1915 AQSV

-1962 VVTGLTDADFSDSA
+1962 RVTGLTDADFSASA

-1988 GITYRITHTPTV
+1988 GITYRITHTPTTGS
-2000 AAFTLTLAAGS
+2000 FTLTLAAGS
-2011 VSDTAATPN
+2011 VNDTAATPN
-2020 SGPTNALS
+2020 SGPANALS

-2033 IDTTAPTVN
+2033 IDGTAPTVN

-2084 ADTGDGIIYHITF
+2084 ADSADGIIYRITF

-2118 TPNSGPASELIA
+2118 PPNSGPTNELIA
-2130 HGNALIPEQPPTADA
+2130 HGNALISEQPPTADA
-2145 GHGQS
+2145 GFGQS
-2150 LLVGVEVRL
+2150 LFVGAEVRL

-2189 TPIVLSNPNARR
+2189 TPIVLSNPNVRR
-2201 PAFDATEVGTFTFT
+2201 PSFDATEAGRFTFT

-2228 TTFVSIDPSDDTIRP
+2228 TTFVGVDPSDDTTRP

-2255 GIEQTHTITFDE
+2255 GIEQTYTITFDE
-2267 LVTKLNRGD
+2267 LVTGLNRGD
-2276 FSGSVGLTVNKVTPS
+2276 FSGSVGLTVNKVTPGR
-2291 QGPSD
+2291 GPSD
-2296 TYDIDFTPTAPEFT
+2296 TYDIDFTPDAEEFT
-2310 LIIQTGSVQDASGNP
+2310 LIIRTDSVQDLSGNI
-2325 NLLQTKDGTAGPPLM
+2325 NLLGTKDGTAGPPLM
-2340 LDLDFVHT
+2340 LDLDSVHT

-2357 TLLNAGDTYTI
+2357 TLLNADDTYTI
-2368 TLSSTRA
+2368 TLTSTRE

-2387 HVRHAPTQPPAQNLV
+2387 HVQYAPTQPPAQNLV

-2425 FNVNTLTDVAGG
+2425 FNVNTVTDVAGG
-2437 VHEAFADP
+2437 VHEALATP

-2452 DTSPPV
+2452 DTSPPE

-2476 DEDLSTT
+2476 VEDLTTT
-2483 DSADDIVTTIQG
+2483 DDRDTIAPVITDSEGAIVDA
-2495 PGGTTELDP
+2495 LDTA
-2504 DTAGLYVYT
+2504 TAGLYVYT

-2519 AGNVRVL
+2519 AGNVATA

-2534 AAANRA
+2534 APANRA

-2568 SDTLRYE
+2568 SDTLSYE

-2586 TGADTAT
+2586 IGADTAT

-2614 DPPATGAGTVTITV
+2614 GPPATAAGTVTITV

-2639 DRSVSVGQIV
+2639 DRSVAVGQPV

-2676 VAPTVPI
+2676 DAPTSPI
-2683 MLTGADTA
+2683 TLTGADTA
-2691 RPTFTAPAT
+2691 RPTFTAPAS
-2700 VGVLSFGMTVTD
+2700 GVLLFTLTVSD
-2712 SHGPPVSV
+2712 SHGQPVSV
-2720 TVTITVTSQPLV
+2720 TVTITVTSQPIV
-2732 DVGAGVG
+2732 NVGAGRG
-2739 LDAEQN
+2739 MDAEQI
-2745 VMPGAPVTLSGT
+2745 VMPGAPVTLNGT
-2757 ATDPDGDDDLLTYAW
+2757 ADGDDDALTFAW

-2777 TDVTLSGDTT
+2777 TDVTLTGADTT
-2787 ATATFTAPASG
+2787 TATFTAPPSG

-2808 EDDDTTTSTV
+2808 EAIESATSAIATV
-2818 TVTANLAPMADV
+2818 TVTVNLAPIADV
-2830 GGGLGLDA
+2830 GGGVLDGVGRDAGLD
-2838 EQSVMPGAP
+2838 VMPGAP
-2847 VTLDGT
+2847 VTLDG
-2853 GSRDPENGVLTYAW
+2853 RDSSDPDGDDDLLKYAW
-2867 VHTMTDNV
+2867 TQTSGTDV
-2875 ATTPT
+2875 
-2880 TAIALTNA
+2880 ILTNA
-2888 NTAIATFTAP
+2888 NTAIATFIAP

-2914 FTGTNTLTIT
+2914 FSATTTLTIT
-2924 AGDAP
+2924 VTDAPPTTDTADAEVILSEIARAITDQNIGAIADRVERARTQPNGAGFNFAGQQMSFAGDDDGGGSADMSSALAGMLR
-2929 TATFGTI
+2929 TH
-2936 DEGVIGTAQTV
+2936 AQ
-2947 SLTFN
+2947 SLEDDTLDMKTLLGNSEFTMPLN
-2952 EAVTGLVATDI
+2952 ALG
-2963 TATGATVDSLSGSGD
+2963 GSGSG
-2978 TYMITFTP
+2978 
-2986 TAAAFTLTL
+2986 
-2995 AAGSVEDTDSNAG
+2995 
-3008 PASAANVRGTAKT
+3008 
-3021 PPHAPVNLV
+3021 
-3030 AMVDLMTVQLTWEA
+3030 
-3044 PANDGGSAITG
+3044 
-3055 YEYRQAEG
+3055 
-3063 SAGNYAAPWTATTDS
+3063 
-3078 SSHTVTG
+3078 
-3085 LTGGTS
+3085 
-3091 YYFQVRALNVIGA
+3091 
-3104 GVASAE
+3104 
-3110 VSAMPPDTVAPEIRL
+3110 
-3125 IGASPMEVAQGST
+3125 
-3138 FIDPGATASD
+3138 
-3148 AADGVLSGRI
+3148 SG
-3158 AVGGDTVDTDTLGE
+3158 
-3172 YTITYDVSD
+3172 
-3181 AAGNAADTVT
+3181 
-3191 RIVIVVRDIAA
+3191 
-3202 LNAVILPE
+3202 
-3210 VARAMADQH
+3210 M
-3219 VSAIVQRLEQARLSN
+3219 
-3234 IAGATSSSASLGG
+3234 
-3247 ASSLTGIIK
+3247 
-3256 AQGRAIADDQFD
+3256 
-3268 LKRVLAGSD
+3268 
-3277 FVLPLNG
+3277 
-3284 AGGGA
+3284 
-3289 SGSGAQG
+3289 
-3296 FTLWGAGD
+3296 TLWGSGD
-3304 YRSMDGS
+3304 YRNISGEDKEKKL
-3311 DGARW
+3311 DW
-3316 DGDLFSLQLG
+3316 DGDLFSLHLG
-3326 LDKHLNEQTLV
+3326 LDMHITAEAIGGVALSRNQGEME
-3337 GISVSKTEAELD
+3337 SVKDTTGTDTDTYTYDTTMTSINPYFGWSNAHGEAWL
-3349 YTTEDGT
+3349 T
-3356 ASGDYDLDMTGVHT
+3356 AGYGE
-3370 YLGWTTKTLDFWA
+3370 
-3383 TFGHSQGELEIIEAT
+3383 GELERADGNNPPDTNAPDTNDISLQTFAIGGNGVVWQRAANTLRVKGEFSQSKLDVDDAKGT
-3398 PKADV
+3398 PLPEEVDTSRAR
-3403 LSSDLSMQTLG
+3403 LSAEFTNTIALDNGARTERIVELG
-3414 AGASGVLMETDFTT
+3414 ARHDDGDGTTGSGAELGFG
-3428 LRLKAE
+3428 LRHVDAAGL
-3434 AVQTQLEVKSSA
+3434 
-3446 QLASQDLDVR
+3446 
-3456 RLRMT
+3456 
-3461 LEATRKHTM
+3461 
-3470 HRGGQLVSSV
+3470 SV
-3480 EVGARQ
+3480 E
-3486 DGGDGKTGA
+3486 GKVRA
-3495 GTELGVSLRYASPGG
+3495 LLGHS
-3510 GLSMQSKA
+3510 
-3518 QLLVDGK
+3518 
-3525 GDTDEW
+3525 DTNEW
-3531 GLSGTISFQPLT
+3531 GISGTIKQSAGADGQGFSFAI
-3543 NGRGLSFSLKPGY
+3543 SPGY
-3556 GVATGGVQQLWQQG
+3556 GDQASDLQQLWDDG
-3570 LIDEGLGASRQ
+3570 LRNATDDTSTDATRDYTARLDARIGYGITGINAPNWLGS
-3581 GGSADYS
+3581 GFGSGSAS
-3588 RDYSPSLEVRLDY
+3588 GFGSGFGS
-3601 GMYAPRGPGLMTPY
+3601 GTGSGGTGTGLLTPY
-3615 TELSFGDSGDTYRLG
+3615 TALTLSDDSNRYRLG
-3630 VQWQRSK
+3630 LQWK
-3637 AFDLKL
+3637 LGNHLDLDL
-3643 VTERKESTTTTDH
+3643 VGEHQDATDDDNK
-3656 RIYLKGELAF
+3656 ILLKGEIRF

>member
-1 MNKLVTKLLTK
+1 
-12 TGTQSV
+12 
-18 PTAAATGLPALALLA
+18 
-33 STRRQAPPQLS
+33 
-44 NPRPSTMNKTRMN
+44 
-57 KPPRPSAMNKTL
+57 
-69 MNKPPRPSTMN
+69 
-80 KTRMNKPPR
+80 
-89 PSAMNKTR
+89 
-97 MNKTL
+97 
-102 RPSAMNKTRMNKSL
+102 MNKSL
-116 TQSLFAAPKLL
+116 TPSVFTAVPKLL

-150 TNTDGVVSA
+150 TNTDGIESA

-208 TDNQYTTTYTVRDGD
+208 TDNQYMTTYTVRDGD

-393 FELRFADNPPP
+393 FGLRFADNPPP
-404 QDLVATATDNQ
+404 QDLVATATDNE

-620 ANVAASV
+620 ANVAANV
-627 PGTATEPPNTRPT
+627 PGTATEPPNTMPT
-640 FHPDTSAESEYAE
+640 FDPNTSAESEYAE

-719 TPPMSVIGDVRVI
+719 TPPMSVIGDIRVI

-747 TAQVGMT
+747 TAQVGQT

-802 VGKTIEVMVTY
+802 VGKTIEVIVTY

-1028 RFQIVRALMLS
+1028 RFQIVRALLLS
-1039 SNANLGSVTITDNNG
+1039 SNADLGSVTITDNNS

-1059 NEDITA
+1059 NEAITA

-1139 TTVPSV
+1139 TTAPSV
-1145 DFGGATITEV
+1145 DFGGTTITEV

-1162 EHDFTFSEEVTGLA
+1162 EHDFTFSEVVTGLA

-1202 TPSARTFTIT
+1202 TPSAKTFTIT
-1212 LNANSVTDLNG
+1212 LNANSVSDEAG
-1223 NDGPAE
+1223 NTGPAE

-1291 DAAIAGPTFTAPA
+1291 DAAIAAPTFTAPA
-1304 TAAVLVFELTVTDDS
+1304 TAAVLIFELTVTDDS

-1350 HAENTETVAAY
+1350 QAENTETVANY

-1395 FANDPNYEDPQDA
+1395 FANDPNFEDPQDA
-1408 DADNVYQITVTAT
+1408 DADNIYQITVFAT
-1421 DSTTS
+1421 DSTTN
-1426 ASSELAVTITVT
+1426 ARSELAVTVTVT
-1438 NVDETG
+1438 NVDERG
-1444 RIAAISGAVQAE
+1444 RIAAISGAVQAG
-1456 QTLTAGAVTDPD
+1456 QTLTAGAVTDLD
-1468 SPDPSSPVTV
+1468 SPSSPVTV

-1492 GTTNAATY
+1492 GTTDAATY

-1529 AATVVVLAASVTL
+1529 AATVVVLAASETL
-1542 SADADLSALTLS
+1542 SSDADLSSLTLS

-1570 AEVGNAVA
+1570 AEVGNAVP

-1609 ALDVGANT
+1609 ALEVGANT

-1766 TGLTDADFSA
+1766 TGLTTDDFSA

-1884 ANTGDSITWAITFTP
+1884 ANTGDSITWTITFTP

-1988 GITYRITHTPTV
+1988 GITYRITHTPTA

-2069 ASALSASTGVEEISV
+2069 ASDLSASTGVEEISV
-2084 ADTGDGIIYHITF
+2084 ADSADGIIYRITF

-2145 GHGQS
+2145 GFGHTAF
-2150 LLVGVEVRL
+2150 VGVRVRL

-2171 NTLDYVWEHTETD
+2171 ATLNYVWEHTETD

-2189 TPIVLSNPNARR
+2189 TPIVLSNPNVRR
-2201 PAFDATEVGTFTFT
+2201 PAFVATEAGRFIFT

-2228 TTFVSIDPSDDTIRP
+2228 TTFVSIAVSSDTIRP

-2255 GIEQTHTITFDE
+2255 DIEQTHTITFDE
-2267 LVTKLNRGD
+2267 LVTELNRGD
-2276 FSGSVGLTVNKVTPS
+2276 FSGSVGLTVNKITPS

-2296 TYDIDFTPTAPEFT
+2296 TYDIDFTPNAQEFT
-2310 LIIQTGSVQDASGNP
+2310 LIIQTGSVQDASGNR
-2325 NLLQTKDGTAGPPLM
+2325 NLLETKDGTAGLPLM

-2348 GGVERAGDT
+2348 GGVERDGDT
-2357 TLLNAGDTYTI
+2357 TLLNADDTYTI

-2387 HVRHAPTQPPAQNLV
+2387 HVQYAPTQPPAQNLV

-2437 VHEAFADP
+2437 VHEALATP
-2445 YTADIFA
+2445 YTANIFA

-2739 LDAEQN
+2739 LDAEQI

-2757 ATDPDGDDDLLTYAW
+2757 ATDPDGDDDALTYAW

-2777 TDVTLSGDTT
+2777 TDVTLTNANT

-2808 EDDDTTTSTV
+2808 EASDTTTSTV

-2830 GGGLGLDA
+2830 GAGLGLDA
-2838 EQSVMPGAP
+2838 EQSVMLGAL

-2880 TAIALTNA
+2880 TAIALANA
-2888 NTAIATFTAP
+2888 NTATATFTAP
-2898 ASGVLAFTLTV
+2898 ATAGVLAFTLTV
-2909 TDDGG
+2909 TDDADISA
-2914 FTGTNTLTIT
+2914 TNTLTIT
-2924 AGDAP
+2924 VGDP
-2929 TATFGTI
+2929 TATSTSKQERDLQGASI
-2936 DEGVIGTAQTV
+2936 AH
-2947 SLTFN
+2947 
-2952 EAVTGLVATDI
+2952 LVEVI
-2963 TATGATVDSLSGSGD
+2963 TARSADIITSKMKRPYNRGGKTELLTSFNGKEMQITKESIAKAVEGDMPGLNMLDSLCGFSDMRDGEELDCNTSWK
-2978 TYMITFTP
+2978 
-2986 TAAAFTLTL
+2986 TAL
-2995 AAGSVEDTDSNAG
+2995 AKSSF
-3008 PASAANVRGTAKT
+3008 S
-3021 PPHAPVNLV
+3021 
-3030 AMVDLMTVQLTWEA
+3030 
-3044 PANDGGSAITG
+3044 
-3055 YEYRQAEG
+3055 Y
-3063 SAGNYAAPWTATTDS
+3063 TDS
-3078 SSHTVTG
+3078 SSADTNFALWGEGDV
-3085 LTGGTS
+3085 GG
-3091 YYFQVRALNVIGA
+3091 F
-3104 GVASAE
+3104 SA
-3110 VSAMPPDTVAPEIRL
+3110 DL
-3125 IGASPMEVAQGST
+3125 KGGASY
-3138 FIDPGATASD
+3138 
-3148 AADGVLSGRI
+3148 DGDYNTI
-3158 AVGGDTVDTDTLGE
+3158 HLGLD
-3172 YTITYDVSD
+3172 Y
-3181 AAGNAADTVT
+3181 
-3191 RIVIVVRDIAA
+3191 
-3202 LNAVILPE
+3202 
-3210 VARAMADQH
+3210 Q
-3219 VSAIVQRLEQARLSN
+3219 
-3234 IAGATSSSASLGG
+3234 TSSSLKGIMLSAVDSEIDYKVRGEGKFTLDIDAVNVTPYAQWKKGDG
-3247 ASSLTGIIK
+3247 INVWAMFAVGDGDVKLSGNNRTG
-3256 AQGRAIADDQFD
+3256 DSD
-3268 LKRVLAGSD
+3268 LKTSALSFGIDNTFKRKSNTGAVTTWKSD
-3277 FVLPLNG
+3277 FNYSRTEVDENEDIAKLDSKNWRVRFALDMAFEKLLARG
-3284 AGGGA
+3284 KL
-3289 SGSGAQG
+3289 SKH
-3296 FTLWGAGD
+3296 FEI
-3304 YRSMDGS
+3304 
-3311 DGARW
+3311 GAR
-3316 DGDLFSLQLG
+3316 
-3326 LDKHLNEQTLV
+3326 
-3337 GISVSKTEAELD
+3337 A
-3349 YTTEDGT
+3349 
-3356 ASGDYDLDMTGVHT
+3356 
-3370 YLGWTTKTLDFWA
+3370 
-3383 TFGHSQGELEIIEAT
+3383 
-3398 PKADV
+3398 
-3403 LSSDLSMQTLG
+3403 
-3414 AGASGVLMETDFTT
+3414 
-3428 LRLKAE
+3428 
-3434 AVQTQLEVKSSA
+3434 
-3446 QLASQDLDVR
+3446 
-3456 RLRMT
+3456 
-3461 LEATRKHTM
+3461 
-3470 HRGGQLVSSV
+3470 
-3480 EVGARQ
+3480 
-3486 DGGDGKTGA
+3486 DGGDRQDI
-3495 GTELGVSLRYASPGG
+3495 LSDDSIGG
-3510 GLSMQSKA
+3510 GLEVAVGAKYIGNNGTKIELFAKSLIAHSNGGLDEHNISLNLSHASNNGQRGLQLSLHPVWGQSIDKDTWLSEN
-3518 QLLVDGK
+3518 LLKETDGK
-3525 GDTDEW
+3525 DNSD
-3531 GLSGTISFQPLT
+3531 S
-3543 NGRGLSFSLKPGY
+3543 GLSFKPDSVAFRMGY
-3556 GVATGGVQQLWQQG
+3556 NIHLPGIAG
-3570 LIDEGLGASRQ
+3570 LFKPYGELNSSEDNRTNKIGLGFTS
-3581 GGSADYS
+3581 SKE
-3588 RDYSPSLEVRLDY
+3588 PIELEVSN
-3601 GMYAPRGPGLMTPY
+3601 
-3615 TELSFGDSGDTYRLG
+3615 EQKSGD
-3630 VQWQRSK
+3630 
-3637 AFDLKL
+3637 DD
-3643 VTERKESTTTTDH
+3643 KES
-3656 RIYLKGELAF
+3656 IWLLQGKYKF

>member
-1 MNKLVTKLLTK
+1 
-12 TGTQSV
+12 
-18 PTAAATGLPALALLA
+18 
-33 STRRQAPPQLS
+33 
-44 NPRPSTMNKTRMN
+44 
-57 KPPRPSAMNKTL
+57 
-69 MNKPPRPSTMN
+69 
-80 KTRMNKPPR
+80 
-89 PSAMNKTR
+89 
-97 MNKTL
+97 
-102 RPSAMNKTRMNKSL
+102 MNKTRMNKSL
-116 TQSLFAAPKLL
+116 TPSIFAVPKLL

-150 TNTDGVVSA
+150 TNTDGIESA
-159 GTTYLNV
+159 GGTTYLNV

-189 QFEFADSANPP
+189 QFEFTDSANPP

-208 TDNQYTTTYTVRDGD
+208 TDNEYTTTYTVRDGD

-238 STAANT
+238 STAANA
-244 FTYAIPDYVLDTTVP
+244 FTYTIPDYLLDTIVP

-279 AGAVTSDANAT
+279 AGAVTDPSDA
-290 ITSTLTSP
+290 TLTS
-298 DGTTL
+298 TITA
-303 PTGINGFTARPN
+303 PTGVTFPTRVDGSTVSPN
-315 TDTVGTY
+315 TDNAGIY

-343 VGAPTLTLTY
+343 VGVPTLTLTY

-393 FELRFADNPPP
+393 FGLQFADNPPP
-404 QDLVATATDNQ
+404 QDLVATATDNE

-427 GRLTFKLSG
+427 GRLTFQLSG

-445 LAIDQIIPNF
+445 LAIDQIIPDF

-620 ANVAASV
+620 ANVAANV

-640 FHPDTSAESEYAE
+640 FDPNTSAESEYAE

-747 TAQVGMT
+747 TAQVGQT

-802 VGKTIEVMVTY
+802 VGKTIEVIVTY

-865 AGEVAHDVASVT
+865 VGEVPNDVASVM

-903 AIPLAVGANNIG
+903 AIPLVVGANNIG
-915 ITVTAEDASTKT
+915 ITVTAEDGSTKT

-956 TPAFQSGVYMYT
+956 TPAFQSGVYAYT

-1028 RFQIVRALMLS
+1028 RFQIVRALTLS
-1039 SNANLGSVTITDNNG
+1039 ANADLGSVTITDNNG

-1059 NEDITA
+1059 NEAITA

-1101 EDSETFTFTGDSV
+1101 EDSETFPFTGDSV

-1162 EHDFTFSEEVTGLA
+1162 EHDITFSEEVTGLVTT
-1176 INDFTVV
+1176 DFTVV

-1189 IGGSGGDAYTLAI
+1189 IGGRDGDAVYTLAI
-1202 TPSARTFTIT
+1202 EPSARTFTIT
-1212 LNANSVTDLNG
+1212 LNANSVSDEAG
-1223 NDGPAE
+1223 NTGPAE

-1242 NQAPV
+1242 NQPPV

-1276 TYSWTQTSGTNVTLN
+1276 TYSWTQTSGTNVTLS
-1291 DAAIAGPTFTAPA
+1291 DAAIAAPTFTAPA
-1304 TAAVLVFELTVTDDS
+1304 SATVLVFTLTVTDDS
-1319 GDSATNTDSDTV
+1319 GDSATNTHSDTV
-1331 TITVTAPPKPVIV
+1331 TITVTAPAKPVIV

-1350 HAENTETVAAY
+1350 QRENTETVANY
-1361 TATQDADGNSISVT
+1361 TAQDAEGNPVSVT
-1375 WTRSGADADSFAIS
+1375 WTRVGADADSFAIS

-1395 FANDPNYEDPQDA
+1395 FANDPNYEDPQDTG
-1408 DADNVYQITVTAT
+1408 ADNVYQITVIAT

-1438 NVDETG
+1438 NVDERG
-1444 RIAAISGAVQAE
+1444 RITAISGAVQAG

-1478 TGHLWQNTDGSTIT
+1478 TGWQWQDAADDSNIAGAT
-1492 GTTNAATY
+1492 AATY
-1500 MPTATEVGETL
+1500 TLTADEVGKTIQ
-1511 EVIVT
+1511 VIVT

-1524 KSVTS
+1524 KTVTS
-1529 AATVVVLAASVTL
+1529 AATVAVLAADVDL

-1554 AGALVPAFA
+1554 VGDLVPAFA

-1570 AEVGNAVA
+1570 AEVGNAVP

-1596 GTAVASGAASAAI
+1596 GTAVASGRASAPI
-1609 ALDVGANT
+1609 DLNVGANA
-1617 IDIVVAAQ
+1617 IAIVVAAQ
-1625 DGTEK
+1625 DATEK
-1630 TYTVTVTRD
+1630 TYTVSVTRAASTD
-1639 APNTAPTV
+1639 ANLASLTLMVGGNPIMLNETVAPDTTEYTATVPAGTTGVVIAATSANPNAAVDLDGSELGTGSASERFGINTAT
-1647 NAGPDQSVTFSAN
+1647 TRF
-1660 VILSGTATDPDQ
+1660 VIDITAEDGTTTKKYA
-1672 ASDTLT
+1672 
-1678 YLWTQSSGTNV
+1678 V
-1689 TLNDAATA
+1689 
-1697 TAAFTAP
+1697 
-1704 DSAATL
+1704 
-1710 EFTLTVT
+1710 
-1717 DAASAAIT
+1717 
-1725 DTLTIT
+1725 TIT
-1731 VVASDT
+1731 VPVAT
-1737 TAPTAVLATPTDSVI
+1737 NTAPTAVLATPTDSVI
-1752 GTRQSVSLTFDEEV
+1752 GTRQSV
-1766 TGLTDADFSA
+1766 A
-1776 SSGVIGIMLSGSG
+1776 
-1789 TTYVLSFI
+1789 
-1797 PNAASFTL
+1797 
-1805 TLSADSVS
+1805 
-1813 DTAATPNSGPAS
+1813 
-1825 ALSVTASAAPASV
+1825 
-1838 PSVDLG
+1838 
-1844 TIAAGVTGTEQTH
+1844 
-1857 NIIFSEVI
+1857 
-1865 DGFDES
+1865 
-1871 DLSESTGATVSDV
+1871 
-1884 ANTGDSITWAITFTP
+1884 
-1899 TATSFTL
+1899 
-1906 TLTALSVTD
+1906 
-1915 VNRNAGPVTAQSV
+1915 
-1928 SGSAIDG
+1928 
-1935 TAPTATFATLAEGM
+1935 
-1949 TGIAQTAILTFDE
+1949 LTFDE
-1962 VVTGLTDADFSDSA
+1962 VVTGLTDADFSDSTGVEEISVTDSGSGTTYILSFTPTA
-1976 GVTEISVANTGD
+1976 TSFTLTLSADSVSNAASITGPASAVSVNGNVIDTTAPTATFATLAAGRTGIAQTAILTFDERVTGLTDADFSASTGVTEISVANTGD
-1988 GITYRITHTPTV
+1988 GITYRITHTPTTGS
-2000 AAFTLTLAAGS
+2000 FTLTLAAGS
-2011 VSDTAATPN
+2011 VDDTAATPN

-2084 ADTGDGIIYHITF
+2084 ADSADGIIYRITF

-2110 NAVQDTAA
+2110 NAVQDTA
-2118 TPNSGPASELIA
+2118 TPPNSGPTNELIA
-2130 HGNALIPEQPPTADA
+2130 HGNALISEQPPTADA
-2145 GHGQS
+2145 GFGQS
-2150 LLVGVEVRL
+2150 LFVGAEVRL
-2159 DGSASSDPNQES
+2159 DGSASSDPNQEDAS
-2171 NTLDYVWEHTETD
+2171 LIFAWEHTLTD
-2184 GGAPA
+2184 GVAPA
-2189 TPIVLSNPNARR
+2189 TPIVLSNPNVRR
-2201 PAFDATEVGTFTFT
+2201 PSFDATEAGRFIFT

-2228 TTFVSIDPSDDTIRP
+2228 TTFVGVDPSDDTTRP
-2243 VVTLGTITAGVV
+2243 VATLGTITAGVV
-2255 GIEQTHTITFDE
+2255 GIEQTYTITFDE
-2267 LVTKLNRGD
+2267 LVTGLNRGD
-2276 FSGSVGLTVNKVTPS
+2276 FSGSMGLTVNKVTPGR
-2291 QGPSD
+2291 GPSD
-2296 TYDIDFTPTAPEFT
+2296 TYDIDFTPDAEEFT
-2310 LIIQTGSVQDASGNP
+2310 LIIRTDSVQDLSGNI
-2325 NLLQTKDGTAGPPLM
+2325 NLIETKDGTAGPPLM
-2340 LDLDFVHT
+2340 LVLSSDET
-2348 GGVERAGDT
+2348 GGMADGGNV
-2357 TLLNAGDTYTI
+2357 LLNADDTYTI
-2368 TLSSTRA
+2368 TLSSTRE

-2387 HVRHAPTQPPAQNLV
+2387 HVQYAPTQPPAQNLV

-2437 VHEAFADP
+2437 VHEALATP

-2476 DEDLSTT
+2476 VEELTTT
-2483 DSADDIVTTIQG
+2483 DSRDTIAPVITDSEGAIVDA
-2495 PGGTTELDP
+2495 LDTA
-2504 DTAGLYVYT
+2504 TAGLYVYT

-2534 AAANRA
+2534 APANRA

-2568 SDTLRYE
+2568 SDTLSYE

-2586 TGADTAT
+2586 IGADTAT

-2614 DPPATGAGTVTITV
+2614 DPPATAAGTVTITV

-2639 DRSVSVGQIV
+2639 DRSVAVGQPV

-2691 RPTFTAPAT
+2691 RPTFTAPAS
-2700 VGVLSFGMTVTD
+2700 GVLIFTLTVSD
-2712 SHGPPVSV
+2712 SHGQPVSV
-2720 TVTITVTSQPLV
+2720 TVTITVTSQPIV
-2732 DVGAGVG
+2732 DVGDGAGV
-2739 LDAEQN
+2739 DAEQS
-2745 VMPGAPVTLSGT
+2745 VMPGATVTLSGT
-2757 ATDPDGDDDLLTYAW
+2757 SDGDDDALTFAW

-2777 TDVTLSGDTT
+2777 TDVTLTGADTT
-2787 ATATFTAPASG
+2787 TATFTAPASG

-2808 EDDDTTTSTV
+2808 EAIESATSAIATV
-2818 TVTANLAPMADV
+2818 TVTVNLVPIADV
-2830 GGGLGLDA
+2830 GGGVGLDGVGLNA
-2838 EQSVMPGAP
+2838 SQRVMPGAP
-2847 VTLDGT
+2847 VTLDGRD
-2853 GSRDPENGVLTYAW
+2853 SSDPENGVLTYAW
-2867 VHTMTDNV
+2867 VQTSGTDV
-2875 ATTPT
+2875 T
-2880 TAIALTNA
+2880 LTNA

-2898 ASGVLAFTLTV
+2898 DTAGDLEFTLTV
-2909 TDDGG
+2909 TDDVD
-2914 FTGTNTLTIT
+2914 FSATNTLTIT
-2924 AGDAP
+2924 VDDAP
-2929 TATFGTI
+2929 TVDAG
-2936 DEGVIGTAQTV
+2936 DDQSVMPGETV
-2947 SLTFN
+2947 M
-2952 EAVTGLVATDI
+2952 
-2963 TATGATVDSLSGSGD
+2963 LSGSADDPDGNND
-2978 TYMITFTP
+2978 LLKYAWTHTMTDGVAPTTAIALTGANTATATFTAP
-2986 TAAAFTLTL
+2986 DSAAALEFTLAVTDEDDISATDTL
-2995 AAGSVEDTDSNAG
+2995 IITVTGD
-3008 PASAANVRGTAKT
+3008 GTADAEVILSEIARAIT
-3021 PPHAPVNLV
+3021 DQNIGAIADRVERARTQSNG
-3030 AMVDLMTVQLTWEA
+3030 AGFNFAGQQMSFA
-3044 PANDGGSAITG
+3044 GNDDGGGSADMS
-3055 YEYRQAEG
+3055 
-3063 SAGNYAAPWTATTDS
+3063 SA
-3078 SSHTVTG
+3078 
-3085 LTGGTS
+3085 L
-3091 YYFQVRALNVIGA
+3091 A
-3104 GVASAE
+3104 G
-3110 VSAMPPDTVAPEIRL
+3110 MLRTH
-3125 IGASPMEVAQGST
+3125 AQSLE
-3138 FIDPGATASD
+3138 D
-3148 AADGVLSGRI
+3148 
-3158 AVGGDTVDTDTLGE
+3158 DTLDMK
-3172 YTITYDVSD
+3172 TLL
-3181 AAGNAADTVT
+3181 GNSEFTMP
-3191 RIVIVVRDIAA
+3191 
-3202 LNAVILPE
+3202 LNA
-3210 VARAMADQH
+3210 
-3219 VSAIVQRLEQARLSN
+3219 
-3234 IAGATSSSASLGG
+3234 LGG
-3247 ASSLTGIIK
+3247 
-3256 AQGRAIADDQFD
+3256 
-3268 LKRVLAGSD
+3268 
-3277 FVLPLNG
+3277 
-3284 AGGGA
+3284 
-3289 SGSGAQG
+3289 SGSGSG
-3296 FTLWGAGD
+3296 MTLWGSGD
-3304 YRSMDGS
+3304 YRNISGEDKEKKL
-3311 DGARW
+3311 DW
-3316 DGDLFSLQLG
+3316 DGDLFSLHLG
-3326 LDKHLNEQTLV
+3326 LDMHITPEAIGGVALSRNEGEMESVKDTTGTDTDKKVTYDTTMTSINPYFGWSNAHGEAWLTAGYGEGELERADGNNPPDTNAPDTNDISLQTFAIGGNGVVWQRAANTLRV
-3337 GISVSKTEAELD
+3337 KGEFSQSKLEVDDVKSGEPLPEEVDTSRARLSAEFTNTIALDNGARTERIVELGARHDDGDGTTGSGAELGFGLRHVDAHGLSVEGKVRALLGHSDTNEWGISGTIKQSAGADGQGFSFAISPGYGDQASDLQQLWDDGLRNATNDTSTDATRD
-3349 YTTEDGT
+3349 YTARLDARIGYGITGINAPNWLGRGFGSGFGGT
-3356 ASGDYDLDMTGVHT
+3356 ASGG
-3370 YLGWTTKTLDFWA
+3370 
-3383 TFGHSQGELEIIEAT
+3383 S
-3398 PKADV
+3398 
-3403 LSSDLSMQTLG
+3403 
-3414 AGASGVLMETDFTT
+3414 ASG
-3428 LRLKAE
+3428 
-3434 AVQTQLEVKSSA
+3434 S
-3446 QLASQDLDVR
+3446 
-3456 RLRMT
+3456 
-3461 LEATRKHTM
+3461 
-3470 HRGGQLVSSV
+3470 GG
-3480 EVGARQ
+3480 
-3486 DGGDGKTGA
+3486 TG
-3495 GTELGVSLRYASPGG
+3495 
-3510 GLSMQSKA
+3510 
-3518 QLLVDGK
+3518 LL
-3525 GDTDEW
+3525 
-3531 GLSGTISFQPLT
+3531 
-3543 NGRGLSFSLKPGY
+3543 
-3556 GVATGGVQQLWQQG
+3556 
-3570 LIDEGLGASRQ
+3570 
-3581 GGSADYS
+3581 
-3588 RDYSPSLEVRLDY
+3588 
-3601 GMYAPRGPGLMTPY
+3601 TPY
-3615 TELSFGDSGDTYRLG
+3615 TALTLSDDSNRYRLG
-3630 VQWQRSK
+3630 LQWK
-3637 AFDLKL
+3637 LGNHLDLDL
-3643 VTERKESTTTTDH
+3643 VGEHQDATDADNK
-3656 RIYLKGELAF
+3656 ILLKGEIEVLSNYCRHSRRSCFIISAEGGNDEQ

>member
-1 MNKLVTKLLTK
+1 
-12 TGTQSV
+12 
-18 PTAAATGLPALALLA
+18 
-33 STRRQAPPQLS
+33 
-44 NPRPSTMNKTRMN
+44 
-57 KPPRPSAMNKTL
+57 
-69 MNKPPRPSTMN
+69 
-80 KTRMNKPPR
+80 
-89 PSAMNKTR
+89 
-97 MNKTL
+97 
-102 RPSAMNKTRMNKSL
+102 MNKSL
-116 TQSLFAAPKLL
+116 TQSVFTAAPKLL

-150 TNTDGVVSA
+150 TNTDGVVAA

-189 QFEFADSANPP
+189 QFEFTDSANPP

-208 TDNQYTTTYTVRDGD
+208 TDNEYTTTYTVRDGD

-238 STAANT
+238 STAANA
-244 FTYAIPDYVLDTTVP
+244 FTYTIPDYLLDTIVP

-266 AYIAVAVGAEYTD
+266 AYIAVAVSAEYTD

-290 ITSTLTSP
+290 ITTTLTSP

-303 PTGINGFTARPN
+303 PTAIDGFTARPN

-393 FELRFADNPPP
+393 FGLRFADNPPP
-404 QDLVATATDNQ
+404 QDLVATATDNE

-620 ANVAASV
+620 ANVAANV

-640 FHPDTSAESEYAE
+640 FDPNTSAESEYAE

-747 TAQVGMT
+747 TAQVGQT

-781 TDGSDITGI
+781 TDGSGITGV

-802 VGKTIEVMVTY
+802 VGKTIEVIVTY

-1028 RFQIVRALMLS
+1028 RFQIVRALLLS
-1039 SNANLGSVTITDNNG
+1039 SNADLGSVTITDNNS

-1059 NEDITA
+1059 NEAITA

-1077 ANEFTVMATPDNSAA
+1077 ANEFTVMATPDDSAA

-1101 EDSETFTFTGDSV
+1101 EDTETFPFTGDSV

-1139 TTVPSV
+1139 TTAPSV

-1162 EHDFTFSEEVTGLA
+1162 EHDFTFSEVVTGLA

-1202 TPSARTFTIT
+1202 TPSASTFTIT
-1212 LNANSVTDLNG
+1212 LNANSVSDEAG
-1223 NDGPAE
+1223 NTGPAE

-1276 TYSWTQTSGTNVTLN
+1276 TYSWTQTSGTNVTLS
-1291 DAAIAGPTFTAPA
+1291 DAAIADPTFTAPA

-1331 TITVTAPPKPVIV
+1331 TITVTAPAKPVIV

-1444 RIAAISGAVQAE
+1444 RIAAISGAVQAG

-1492 GTTNAATY
+1492 GATDAATY

-1511 EVIVT
+1511 QVIVT

-1524 KSVTS
+1524 KTITS
-1529 AATVVVLAASVTL
+1529 AATVAVEAASVDL
-1542 SADADLSALTLS
+1542 SSDADLSSLTLS

-1570 AEVGNAVA
+1570 AAVGNAVP

-1596 GTAVASGAASAAI
+1596 GTTVASGATSAAI
-1609 ALDVGANT
+1609 DLEVGANT

-1647 NAGPDQSVTFSAN
+1647 NAGLDQSVTFGAN
-1660 VILSGTATDPDQ
+1660 VTLSGTATDPDQ

-1678 YLWTQSSGTNV
+1678 YSWEQTSGTPDV

-1697 TAAFTAP
+1697 TATFTAP

-1752 GTRQSVSLTFDEEV
+1752 GTRRSVSLTFDEEV
-1766 TGLTDADFSA
+1766 TGLTTDDFSA

-1813 DTAATPNSGPAS
+1813 DTAATPNSGPAN
-1825 ALSVTASAAPASV
+1825 AVSVTASAAPASV

-1865 DGFDES
+1865 DSFDAS

-1884 ANTGDSITWAITFTP
+1884 ANTGDSITWTITFTP

-1906 TLTALSVTD
+1906 TLTALSVID

-1988 GITYRITHTPTV
+1988 GITYRITHTPTA

-2011 VSDTAATPN
+2011 VNDTAATPN

-2033 IDTTAPTVN
+2033 IDGTAPTVN

-2069 ASALSASTGVEEISV
+2069 ASDLSASTGVEEISV
-2084 ADTGDGIIYHITF
+2084 ADSADGIIYHITF

-2145 GHGQS
+2145 GFGHTGF
-2150 LLVGVEVRL
+2150 VGVRVRL
-2159 DGSASSDPNQES
+2159 DGSASSDPNQAS

-2189 TPIVLSNPNARR
+2189 TPIVLSNPNVRR
-2201 PAFDATEVGTFTFT
+2201 PAFVATEAGRFIFT

-2228 TTFVSIDPSDDTIRP
+2228 TTFVSVAVSSDTIRP

-2267 LVTKLNRGD
+2267 LVTELNRGD
-2276 FSGSVGLTVNKVTPS
+2276 FSGSVGLTVNKITPS

-2296 TYDIDFTPTAPEFT
+2296 TYDIDFTPNAPEFT
-2310 LIIQTGSVQDASGNP
+2310 LIIQTGSVQDASGNR
-2325 NLLQTKDGTAGPPLM
+2325 NLLETKDGTAGPPLM
-2340 LDLDFVHT
+2340 LDLDSAHT

-2387 HVRHAPTQPPAQNLV
+2387 NVQYAPTQPPAQNLV

-2476 DEDLSTT
+2476 DEDLTTT

-2568 SDTLRYE
+2568 SDTLSYE

-2628 SNTPPTTDAGG
+2628 RNTPPTTDAGG

-2700 VGVLSFGMTVTD
+2700 VGVLFFGMTVTD
-2712 SHGPPVSV
+2712 SHGQPVSV
-2720 TVTITVTSQPLV
+2720 TVTITVTSQPIV
-2732 DVGAGVG
+2732 DVGAGAG
-2739 LDAEQN
+2739 LDAEQI
-2745 VMPGAPVTLSGT
+2745 VMPGANVILSGT
-2757 ATDPDGDDDLLTYAW
+2757 ATDPDGDDDALTYAW

-2777 TDVTLSGDTT
+2777 TDVTLTNANT

-2808 EDDDTTTSTV
+2808 EADDTTTSTV

-2830 GGGLGLDA
+2830 GGGLGVDA
-2838 EQSVMPGAP
+2838 EQSVMLGAT

-2853 GSRDPENGVLTYAW
+2853 GSSDPENGVLTYAW

-2880 TAIALTNA
+2880 TAIALANA

-2898 ASGVLAFTLTV
+2898 DTDEVLAFTLTV
-2909 TDDGG
+2909 TDDADISA
-2914 FTGTNTLTIT
+2914 TNTLTIT
-2924 AGDAP
+2924 VGDP
-2929 TATFGTI
+2929 TATSTSKQERDLQGASI
-2936 DEGVIGTAQTV
+2936 AH
-2947 SLTFN
+2947 
-2952 EAVTGLVATDI
+2952 LVEVI
-2963 TATGATVDSLSGSGD
+2963 TARSADIITSKMKRPYNRGGKTELLTSFNGKEMQITKESIAKAVEGDMPGLNMLDSLCGFSDMQDGD
-2978 TYMITFTP
+2978 KLDCNTSWK
-2986 TAAAFTLTL
+2986 TALTK
-2995 AAGSVEDTDSNAG
+2995 SSF
-3008 PASAANVRGTAKT
+3008 S
-3021 PPHAPVNLV
+3021 
-3030 AMVDLMTVQLTWEA
+3030 
-3044 PANDGGSAITG
+3044 
-3055 YEYRQAEG
+3055 Y
-3063 SAGNYAAPWTATTDS
+3063 TDS
-3078 SSHTVTG
+3078 SSADTNFALWGEGDV
-3085 LTGGTS
+3085 GG
-3091 YYFQVRALNVIGA
+3091 F
-3104 GVASAE
+3104 SA
-3110 VSAMPPDTVAPEIRL
+3110 DL
-3125 IGASPMEVAQGST
+3125 KGGASY
-3138 FIDPGATASD
+3138 
-3148 AADGVLSGRI
+3148 DGDYNTI
-3158 AVGGDTVDTDTLGE
+3158 HLGLD
-3172 YTITYDVSD
+3172 Y
-3181 AAGNAADTVT
+3181 
-3191 RIVIVVRDIAA
+3191 
-3202 LNAVILPE
+3202 
-3210 VARAMADQH
+3210 Q
-3219 VSAIVQRLEQARLSN
+3219 
-3234 IAGATSSSASLGG
+3234 TSSSLKGIMLSAVDSEIDYKVRGEGKFTLDIDAVNVTPYAQWKKGDG
-3247 ASSLTGIIK
+3247 INVWAMFAVGDGDVKLSGNNRTGES
-3256 AQGRAIADDQFD
+3256 D
-3268 LKRVLAGSD
+3268 LKTSALSFGIDNTFKRKSNTGAVTTWKSD
-3277 FVLPLNG
+3277 FNYSRTEVDENEDIAKLDSKNWRVRFALDMAFEKLLARG
-3284 AGGGA
+3284 KL
-3289 SGSGAQG
+3289 SKH
-3296 FTLWGAGD
+3296 FEI
-3304 YRSMDGS
+3304 
-3311 DGARW
+3311 GAR
-3316 DGDLFSLQLG
+3316 
-3326 LDKHLNEQTLV
+3326 
-3337 GISVSKTEAELD
+3337 A
-3349 YTTEDGT
+3349 
-3356 ASGDYDLDMTGVHT
+3356 
-3370 YLGWTTKTLDFWA
+3370 
-3383 TFGHSQGELEIIEAT
+3383 
-3398 PKADV
+3398 
-3403 LSSDLSMQTLG
+3403 
-3414 AGASGVLMETDFTT
+3414 
-3428 LRLKAE
+3428 
-3434 AVQTQLEVKSSA
+3434 
-3446 QLASQDLDVR
+3446 
-3456 RLRMT
+3456 
-3461 LEATRKHTM
+3461 
-3470 HRGGQLVSSV
+3470 
-3480 EVGARQ
+3480 
-3486 DGGDGKTGA
+3486 DGGDRQDI
-3495 GTELGVSLRYASPGG
+3495 LSDDSIGG
-3510 GLSMQSKA
+3510 GLEVAVGAKYIGNNGTKIELFAKSLIAHSNGGLDEHNISLNLSHASNNGQRGLQLSLHPVWGQSIDKDTWLSEN
-3518 QLLVDGK
+3518 LLKETDGK
-3525 GDTDEW
+3525 DNSD
-3531 GLSGTISFQPLT
+3531 S
-3543 NGRGLSFSLKPGY
+3543 GLSFKPDSVAFRMGY
-3556 GVATGGVQQLWQQG
+3556 NIHLPGIAG
-3570 LIDEGLGASRQ
+3570 LFKPYGELNSSEDNRTNKIGLGFTS
-3581 GGSADYS
+3581 SKE
-3588 RDYSPSLEVRLDY
+3588 PIELEVSN
-3601 GMYAPRGPGLMTPY
+3601 
-3615 TELSFGDSGDTYRLG
+3615 EQKSGD
-3630 VQWQRSK
+3630 
-3637 AFDLKL
+3637 DD
-3643 VTERKESTTTTDH
+3643 KES
-3656 RIYLKGELAF
+3656 IWLLQGKYKF

>member
-1 MNKLVTKLLTK
+1 
-12 TGTQSV
+12 
-18 PTAAATGLPALALLA
+18 
-33 STRRQAPPQLS
+33 
-44 NPRPSTMNKTRMN
+44 
-57 KPPRPSAMNKTL
+57 
-69 MNKPPRPSTMN
+69 
-80 KTRMNKPPR
+80 
-89 PSAMNKTR
+89 
-97 MNKTL
+97 
-102 RPSAMNKTRMNKSL
+102 MNKSL
-116 TQSLFAAPKLL
+116 TQSVFTAVPKLL

-150 TNTDGVVSA
+150 TSTDGVVSA

-189 QFEFADSANPP
+189 QFEFTDSANPP

-208 TDNQYTTTYTVRDGD
+208 TDNEYTTTYTVRDGD
-223 NGTITVNVVGVTGTD
+223 NGTITVNVVGVTGID
-238 STAANT
+238 STAANA

-259 DLTLTGE
+259 DLTLNGE
-266 AYIAVAVGAEYTD
+266 AYINVAVGAEYTD

-303 PTGINGFTARPN
+303 PTAIDGFTARPN
-315 TDTVGTY
+315 TDTAGIY

-338 TRQVA
+338 TRTVAVA
-343 VGAPTLTLTY
+343 VGIPMLTDTY
-353 SHVGGLTPGSV
+353 SHVGGLTHGSA
-364 TFLNLGD
+364 TLLNLGD
-371 TLTVTVTS
+371 TLTVTITS
-379 DIELATDTLVGAIQ
+379 DIALATDTLIGAIQ
-393 FELRFADNPPP
+393 FGLRFSDNRPPH
-404 QDLVATATDNQ
+404 DLVATSTTNE
-415 YQAVYTIRDGDA
+415 YRAVYTIRAGDT
-427 GRLTFKLSG
+427 GRLTYKLRG
-436 VTSSAGVPA
+436 ITSSEGTPA
-445 LAIDQIIPNF
+445 ATVDRIIPFF
-455 TPDTEP
+455 TLDTEP

-483 GASTSDS
+483 GVSTSDS
-490 ADDIVA
+490 EDDIAA

-507 LDPATAGIYTY
+507 LDTSTAGIYTY

-529 AEITRTVSVGDI
+529 ATITRTVTVGELDI
-541 TAPLA
+541 IAPIA
-546 TFGAVTVRGVIG
+546 TFGTVAVGVVGI
-558 TPQTV
+558 PQTV
-563 GLTFDEVVTGL
+563 DLTFDEVVTGL
-574 TPEHFSGADDISLSG
+574 AAEHFSGADDISLSG
-589 SGDTYIVTFTP
+589 SGDTYTVTFTP

-606 LTLAAASVTDASGN
+606 LTLAAASVTDATGN
-620 ANVAASV
+620 ANVATSV
-627 PGTATEPPNTRPT
+627 DGTATNPPNAPPA
-640 FHPDTSAESEYAE
+640 FHPDTSVESEYAE
-653 NDTIV
+653 NDTVV
-658 IVTYRATDA
+658 IATYRATDA
-667 EGHTITWTITGAD
+667 EGHTITWTITGVD
-680 AGFFTIDPDSG
+680 AELFTIDPDSG
-691 DLTFNTPPDFESA
+691 DLTFNTSPDFEA
-704 HDPIYEVTVTGTDDG
+704 PTDRNDPAVDAVVAGDNVYHLIVTGTDDG
-719 TPPMSVIGDVRVI
+719 TPPESVTGNIRVRV
-732 VQNSEEAGSISAITG
+732 VNSEEAGSISAITG

-754 LTAGTITDPDSPNP
+754 LTAGTITDPDSP

-781 TDGSDITGI
+781 TDGSDITGV
-790 ANTPTYTPTATE
+790 ANTPTYMPTATE
-802 VGKTIEVMVTY
+802 VGKTIEVIVTY
-813 NDGHGAGKTV
+813 TDGQGAGKTV

-829 AVRAEFATESSDA
+829 AVRAAFGTESSDA

-882 NHAAASVTVAF
+882 NHAAASVTVASA
-893 VEVTSGTPSA
+893 EVTSGTPSA

-956 TPAFQSGVYMYT
+956 TPAFDSRVYMYT
-968 VNVAS
+968 VNVAN

-1028 RFQIVRALMLS
+1028 RFQIVRALLLS
-1039 SNANLGSVTITDNNG
+1039 SNADLGSVTITDNNG
-1054 MVSGL
+1054 MASAL
-1059 NEDITA
+1059 NEAITA

-1101 EDSETFTFTGDSV
+1101 EDSETFPFTGDSV

-1291 DAAIAGPTFTAPA
+1291 DAAIAAPTFTAPA
-1304 TAAVLVFELTVTDDS
+1304 TAAVLIFELTVTDDS

-1350 HAENTETVAAY
+1350 QAENTETVANY

-1395 FANDPNYEDPQDA
+1395 FANDPNFEDPQDA
-1408 DADNVYQITVTAT
+1408 DADNIYQITVFAT
-1421 DSTTS
+1421 DSTTN
-1426 ASSELAVTITVT
+1426 ARSELAVTVTVT
-1438 NVDETG
+1438 NVDERG
-1444 RIAAISGAVQAE
+1444 RIAAISGAVQAG
-1456 QTLTAGAVTDPD
+1456 QTLTAGAVTDLD
-1468 SPDPSSPVTV
+1468 SPSSPVTV

-1492 GTTNAATY
+1492 GATDAATY

-1511 EVIVT
+1511 QVIVT

-1524 KSVTS
+1524 KTITS
-1529 AATVVVLAASVTL
+1529 AATVAVEAASVDL
-1542 SADADLSALTLS
+1542 SSDADLSSLTLS

-1570 AEVGNAVA
+1570 AAVGNAVP

-1596 GTAVASGAASAAI
+1596 GTTVASGATSAAI
-1609 ALDVGANT
+1609 DLEVGANT

-1647 NAGPDQSVTFSAN
+1647 NAGLDQSVTFGAN
-1660 VILSGTATDPDQ
+1660 VTLSGTATDPDQ

-1678 YLWTQSSGTNV
+1678 YSWEQTSGTPDV

-1697 TAAFTAP
+1697 TATFTAP

-1752 GTRQSVSLTFDEEV
+1752 GTRRSVSLTFDEEV
-1766 TGLTDADFSA
+1766 TGLTTDDFSA

-1813 DTAATPNSGPAS
+1813 DTAATPNSGPAN
-1825 ALSVTASAAPASV
+1825 AVSVTASAAPASV

-1884 ANTGDSITWAITFTP
+1884 ANTGDSITWTITFTP

-1988 GITYRITHTPTV
+1988 GITYRITHTPTA

-2069 ASALSASTGVEEISV
+2069 ASDLSASTGVEEISV
-2084 ADTGDGIIYHITF
+2084 ADSADGIIYRITF

-2145 GHGQS
+2145 GFGHTAF
-2150 LLVGVEVRL
+2150 VGVRVRL

-2171 NTLDYVWEHTETD
+2171 ATLNYVWEHTETD

-2189 TPIVLSNPNARR
+2189 TPIVLSNPNVRR
-2201 PAFDATEVGTFTFT
+2201 PAFVATEAGRFIFT

-2228 TTFVSIDPSDDTIRP
+2228 TTFVSIAVSSDTIRP

-2255 GIEQTHTITFDE
+2255 DIEQTHTITFDE
-2267 LVTKLNRGD
+2267 LVTELNRGD
-2276 FSGSVGLTVNKVTPS
+2276 FSGSVGLTVNKITPS

-2296 TYDIDFTPTAPEFT
+2296 TYDIDFTPNAQEFT
-2310 LIIQTGSVQDASGNP
+2310 LIIQTGSVQDASGNR
-2325 NLLQTKDGTAGPPLM
+2325 NLLETKDGTAGLPLM

-2348 GGVERAGDT
+2348 GGVERDGDT
-2357 TLLNAGDTYTI
+2357 TLLNADDTYTI

-2387 HVRHAPTQPPAQNLV
+2387 HVQYAPTQPPAQNLV

-2476 DEDLSTT
+2476 DEDLTTT
-2483 DSADDIVTTIQG
+2483 DSRDTTVTTIQG
-2495 PGGTTELDP
+2495 PGGATELDP

-2526 LRTVTVGA
+2526 LRTVTVGT

-2568 SDTLRYE
+2568 SDTLSYE

-2628 SNTPPTTDAGG
+2628 RNTPPTTDAGG

-2700 VGVLSFGMTVTD
+2700 VGVLFFGMTVTD
-2712 SHGPPVSV
+2712 SHGQPVSV
-2720 TVTITVTSQPLV
+2720 TVTITVTSQPIV
-2732 DVGAGVG
+2732 DVGAGAG
-2739 LDAEQN
+2739 LDAEQI
-2745 VMPGAPVTLSGT
+2745 VMPGANVILSGT
-2757 ATDPDGDDDLLTYAW
+2757 ATDPDGDDDALTYAW

-2777 TDVTLSGDTT
+2777 TDVTLTNANT

-2808 EDDDTTTSTV
+2808 EAGDTTTSTV

-2830 GGGLGLDA
+2830 GAGLGLDA
-2838 EQSVMPGAP
+2838 EQSVMLGAT

-2880 TAIALTNA
+2880 TAIALANA
-2888 NTAIATFTAP
+2888 NTATATFTAP
-2898 ASGVLAFTLTV
+2898 DTAGVLAFTLTV
-2909 TDDGG
+2909 TDDADIS
-2914 FTGTNTLTIT
+2914 GTNTLTIT
-2924 AGDAP
+2924 VGDP
-2929 TATFGTI
+2929 TATSTSKQERDLQGASI
-2936 DEGVIGTAQTV
+2936 AH
-2947 SLTFN
+2947 
-2952 EAVTGLVATDI
+2952 LVEVI
-2963 TATGATVDSLSGSGD
+2963 TARSADIITSKMKRPYNRGGKTELLTSFNGKEMQITKESIAKAVEGDMPGLNMLDSLCGFSDMQDGD
-2978 TYMITFTP
+2978 KLDCNTSWK
-2986 TAAAFTLTL
+2986 TALTK
-2995 AAGSVEDTDSNAG
+2995 SSF
-3008 PASAANVRGTAKT
+3008 S
-3021 PPHAPVNLV
+3021 
-3030 AMVDLMTVQLTWEA
+3030 
-3044 PANDGGSAITG
+3044 
-3055 YEYRQAEG
+3055 Y
-3063 SAGNYAAPWTATTDS
+3063 TDS
-3078 SSHTVTG
+3078 SSADTNFALWGEGDV
-3085 LTGGTS
+3085 GG
-3091 YYFQVRALNVIGA
+3091 F
-3104 GVASAE
+3104 SA
-3110 VSAMPPDTVAPEIRL
+3110 DL
-3125 IGASPMEVAQGST
+3125 KGGASY
-3138 FIDPGATASD
+3138 
-3148 AADGVLSGRI
+3148 DGDYNTI
-3158 AVGGDTVDTDTLGE
+3158 HLGLD
-3172 YTITYDVSD
+3172 Y
-3181 AAGNAADTVT
+3181 
-3191 RIVIVVRDIAA
+3191 
-3202 LNAVILPE
+3202 
-3210 VARAMADQH
+3210 Q
-3219 VSAIVQRLEQARLSN
+3219 
-3234 IAGATSSSASLGG
+3234 TSSSLKGIMLSAVDSEIDYKVRGEGKFTLDIDAVNVTPYAQWKKGDG
-3247 ASSLTGIIK
+3247 INVWAMFAVGDGDVKLSGNNRTGES
-3256 AQGRAIADDQFD
+3256 D
-3268 LKRVLAGSD
+3268 LKTSALSFGIDNTFKRKSNTGAVTTWKSD
-3277 FVLPLNG
+3277 FNYSRTEVDENEDIAKLDSKNWRVRFALDMAFEKLLARG
-3284 AGGGA
+3284 KL
-3289 SGSGAQG
+3289 SKH
-3296 FTLWGAGD
+3296 FEI
-3304 YRSMDGS
+3304 
-3311 DGARW
+3311 GAR
-3316 DGDLFSLQLG
+3316 
-3326 LDKHLNEQTLV
+3326 
-3337 GISVSKTEAELD
+3337 A
-3349 YTTEDGT
+3349 
-3356 ASGDYDLDMTGVHT
+3356 
-3370 YLGWTTKTLDFWA
+3370 
-3383 TFGHSQGELEIIEAT
+3383 
-3398 PKADV
+3398 
-3403 LSSDLSMQTLG
+3403 
-3414 AGASGVLMETDFTT
+3414 
-3428 LRLKAE
+3428 
-3434 AVQTQLEVKSSA
+3434 
-3446 QLASQDLDVR
+3446 
-3456 RLRMT
+3456 
-3461 LEATRKHTM
+3461 
-3470 HRGGQLVSSV
+3470 
-3480 EVGARQ
+3480 
-3486 DGGDGKTGA
+3486 DGGDRQDI
-3495 GTELGVSLRYASPGG
+3495 LSDDSIGG
-3510 GLSMQSKA
+3510 GLEVAVGAKYIGNNGTKIELFAKSLIAHSNGGLDEHNISLNLSHASNNGQRGLQLSLHPVWGQSIDKDTWLSEN
-3518 QLLVDGK
+3518 LLKETDGK
-3525 GDTDEW
+3525 DNSD
-3531 GLSGTISFQPLT
+3531 S
-3543 NGRGLSFSLKPGY
+3543 GLSFKPDSVAFRMGY
-3556 GVATGGVQQLWQQG
+3556 NIHLPGIAG
-3570 LIDEGLGASRQ
+3570 LFKPYGELNSSEDNRTNKIGLGFTS
-3581 GGSADYS
+3581 SKE
-3588 RDYSPSLEVRLDY
+3588 PIELEVSN
-3601 GMYAPRGPGLMTPY
+3601 
-3615 TELSFGDSGDTYRLG
+3615 EQKSGD
-3630 VQWQRSK
+3630 
-3637 AFDLKL
+3637 DD
-3643 VTERKESTTTTDH
+3643 KES
-3656 RIYLKGELAF
+3656 IWLLQGKYKF

>member
-1 MNKLVTKLLTK
+1 
-12 TGTQSV
+12 
-18 PTAAATGLPALALLA
+18 
-33 STRRQAPPQLS
+33 
-44 NPRPSTMNKTRMN
+44 
-57 KPPRPSAMNKTL
+57 
-69 MNKPPRPSTMN
+69 
-80 KTRMNKPPR
+80 
-89 PSAMNKTR
+89 
-97 MNKTL
+97 
-102 RPSAMNKTRMNKSL
+102 MNKTRMNKSL
-116 TQSLFAAPKLL
+116 TPSVFTAVPKLL

-139 HAQATLSAGPI
+139 HAQATLSAGTI
-150 TNTDGVVSA
+150 TSTDGVVS
-159 GTTYLNV
+159 GTTTYLNV
-166 GDTLTVQVNSDEA
+166 GDTLTVQVNSDEE

-189 QFEFADSANPP
+189 QFEFMDSDNPP
-200 LQDFVTTA
+200 LQDFVSTA
-208 TDNQYTTTYTVRDGD
+208 TDNQYTTTYTVRAGD
-223 NGTITVNVVGVTGTD
+223 NGTITVNVVGVTGID
-238 STAANT
+238 STAANA

-259 DLTLTGE
+259 DLTLNGE
-266 AYIAVAVGAEYTD
+266 AYINVAVGAEYTD

-303 PTGINGFTARPN
+303 PTAIDGFTARPN
-315 TDTVGTY
+315 TDTAGIY

-338 TRQVA
+338 TRTVAVA
-343 VGAPTLTLTY
+343 VGIPMLTDTY
-353 SHVGGLTPGSV
+353 SHVGGLTHGSA
-364 TFLNLGD
+364 TLLNLGD
-371 TLTVTVTS
+371 TLTVTITS
-379 DIELATDTLVGAIQ
+379 DIALATDTLIGAIQ
-393 FELRFADNPPP
+393 FGLRFSDNRPPH
-404 QDLVATATDNQ
+404 DLVATSTTNE
-415 YQAVYTIRDGDA
+415 YRAVYTIRAGDT
-427 GRLTFKLSG
+427 GRLTYKLRG
-436 VTSSAGVPA
+436 ITSSEGTPA
-445 LAIDQIIPNF
+445 ATVDRIIPFF
-455 TPDTEP
+455 TLDTEP

-483 GASTSDS
+483 GVSTSDS
-490 ADDIVA
+490 EDDIAA

-507 LDPATAGIYTY
+507 LDTSTAGIYTY

-529 AEITRTVSVGDI
+529 ATITRTVTVGELDI
-541 TAPLA
+541 IAPIA
-546 TFGAVTVRGVIG
+546 TFGTVAVGVVGI
-558 TPQTV
+558 PQTV
-563 GLTFDEVVTGL
+563 DLTFDEVVTGL
-574 TPEHFSGADDISLSG
+574 AAEHFSGADDISLSG
-589 SGDTYIVTFTP
+589 SGDTYTVTFTP

-606 LTLAAASVTDASGN
+606 LTLAAASVTDATGN
-620 ANVAASV
+620 ANVATSV
-627 PGTATEPPNTRPT
+627 DGTATNPPNAPPA
-640 FHPDTSAESEYAE
+640 FHPDTSVESEYAE
-653 NDTIV
+653 NDTVV
-658 IVTYRATDA
+658 IATYRATDA
-667 EGHTITWTITGAD
+667 EGHTITWTITGVD
-680 AGFFTIDPDSG
+680 AEFFTIDPDSG
-691 DLTFNTPPDFESA
+691 DLTFNTSPDFEA
-704 HDPIYEVTVTGTDDG
+704 PTDRNDPAVDAVVAGDNVYHLIVTGTDDG
-719 TPPMSVIGDVRVI
+719 TPPESVTGNIRVRV
-732 VQNSEEAGSISAITG
+732 VNSEEAGSISAITG

-754 LTAGTITDPDSPNP
+754 LTAGTITDPDSP

-781 TDGSDITGI
+781 TDGSDITGV
-790 ANTPTYTPTATE
+790 ANTPTYMPTATE
-802 VGKTIEVMVTY
+802 VGKTIEVIVTY
-813 NDGHGAGKTV
+813 TDGQGAGKTV

-829 AVRAEFATESSDA
+829 AVRAAFGTESSDA

-882 NHAAASVTVAF
+882 NHAAASVTVASA
-893 VEVTSGTPSA
+893 EVTSGTPSA

-956 TPAFQSGVYMYT
+956 TPAFDSGVYTYT

-973 DVDEITT
+973 DVGSITI
-980 TPTVNDASASLTV
+980 TPTANDASASLTV
-993 DRTMISS
+993 DGMTVAS
-1000 GDSYVLDLDPGINTL
+1000 GVASQSLTLTPGINAI

-1028 RFQIVRALMLS
+1028 RFQIFRALTLS

-1059 NEDITA
+1059 NEAITA
-1065 DTTSYTATVATD
+1065 DTTSYTATVAND
-1077 ANEFTVMATPDNSAA
+1077 ANEFTLTANPDDPSAA
-1092 LSVDVADSG
+1092 ADVDGSGDST
-1101 EDSETFTFTGDSV
+1101 ETFPFTGDSE
-1114 SLNVV
+1114 VV
-1119 ITAAD
+1119 DVAIAAED
-1124 GTTKAYTITVTRAAD
+1124 GTEKTYTITVTRAAD
-1139 TTVPSV
+1139 TTVPTV

-1176 INDFTVV
+1176 ITDFTVV

-1202 TPSARTFTIT
+1202 TPSASTFTIT

-1242 NQAPV
+1242 NQPPV

-1304 TAAVLVFELTVTDDS
+1304 TAAVLIFELTVTDDS

-1331 TITVTAPPKPVIV
+1331 TITVTAPAKPVIV

-1350 HAENTETVAAY
+1350 HRENTETVAAY

-1421 DSTTS
+1421 DSTTN
-1426 ASSELAVTITVT
+1426 ANSELAVTITVT

-1444 RIAAISGAVQAE
+1444 RIAAISGAVQAG

-1468 SPDPSSPVTV
+1468 SPSSPVTV

-1492 GTTNAATY
+1492 GATDAATY

-1511 EVIVT
+1511 QVIVT
-1516 YTDGHGPD
+1516 YTDGHGSD

-1529 AATVVVLAASVTL
+1529 AATVVVLAAGVDL
-1542 SADADLSALTLS
+1542 SADADLSSLTLS
-1554 AGALVPAFA
+1554 AGDLVPAFA
-1563 AATVDYT
+1563 AATTTYT
-1570 AEVGNAVA
+1570 ISVTSDVA

-1609 ALDVGANT
+1609 ALEVGANT

-1678 YLWTQSSGTNV
+1678 YLWTQNSGTNV

-1697 TAAFTAP
+1697 TTAFTAP

-1717 DAASAAIT
+1717 DDASVAIT

-1731 VVASDT
+1731 VVLSDT

-1776 SSGVIGIMLSGSG
+1776 SSGVIGITLSGTG

-1813 DTAATPNSGPAS
+1813 DTAATPNSGPAN
-1825 ALSVTASAAPASV
+1825 AVSVTANAAPASV

-1871 DLSESTGATVSDV
+1871 DLSESTGATVSEV
-1884 ANTGDSITWAITFTP
+1884 ANTGDSITWTITFTP

-1906 TLTALSVTD
+1906 TLSADSVTD

-1935 TAPTATFATLAEGM
+1935 TAPTATFASLAEGM

-1962 VVTGLTDADFSDSA
+1962 VVTGLTDADFSASA

-1988 GITYRITHTPTV
+1988 GITYRITHTPTA

-2011 VSDTAATPN
+2011 VNDTAATPN

-2028 LSGSA
+2028 LSGNA
-2033 IDTTAPTVN
+2033 IDGTAPTVN

-2049 MTGIAQTVRLIFS
+2049 MTGRAQTVRLIFS

-2084 ADTGDGIIYHITF
+2084 ADSADGIIYHITF
-2097 TPTAQIFTLRLAV
+2097 TPNAQIFTLRLAV

-2145 GHGQS
+2145 GFGHTGF
-2150 LLVGVEVRL
+2150 VGVRVRL
-2159 DGSASSDPNQES
+2159 DGSASSDPNQAS

-2201 PAFDATEVGTFTFT
+2201 PAFVATEAGRFIFT

-2228 TTFVSIDPSDDTIRP
+2228 TTFVSVAVSSDTIRP

-2267 LVTKLNRGD
+2267 LVTELNRGD
-2276 FSGSVGLTVNKVTPS
+2276 FSGSVGLTVNKITPS

-2296 TYDIDFTPTAPEFT
+2296 TYDIDFTPTAQEFT
-2310 LIIQTGSVQDASGNP
+2310 LIIQTGSVQDASGNR
-2325 NLLQTKDGTAGPPLM
+2325 NLLETKDGTAGPPLM

-2368 TLSSTRA
+2368 TLYSTRT

-2387 HVRHAPTQPPAQNLV
+2387 NVQYAPTQPPAQNLV
-2402 ATGTEWEYQATY
+2402 ATGGSFEYAATY
-2414 TVRPLDIGTVS
+2414 TVRPDDIGEIS
-2425 FNVNTLTDVAGG
+2425 FNVNTVTDTAGG
-2437 VHEAFADP
+2437 VHEAFVDP
-2445 YTADIFA
+2445 YTANIFA
-2452 DTSPPV
+2452 DTSPPE

-2470 PVGGTY
+2470 PVDGTY
-2476 DEDLSTT
+2476 VEDLTTT
-2483 DSADDIVTTIQG
+2483 DSRDTIVTTIRG
-2495 PGGTTELDP
+2495 PRGTTELVASH
-2504 DTAGLYVYT
+2504 AGLYVYT

-2519 AGNVRVL
+2519 AGNVATL

-2568 SDTLRYE
+2568 SDTLSYA

-2586 TGADTAT
+2586 NDADTAT
-2593 ATFTTT
+2593 ATFTTPT
-2599 TPGILVFT
+2599 TPGTLVFT

-2628 SNTPPTTDAGG
+2628 RNTPPTTDAGG
-2639 DRSVSVGQIV
+2639 DRSVSVGQLV

-2700 VGVLSFGMTVTD
+2700 VGVLFFGMTVTD
-2712 SHGPPVSV
+2712 SHGQPVSV
-2720 TVTITVTSQPLV
+2720 TVTITVTSQPIV

-2777 TDVTLSGDTT
+2777 TDVTLSGATT
-2787 ATATFTAPASG
+2787 TTATFTAPASG

-2867 VHTMTDNV
+2867 VHTMTDGV

-2963 TATGATVDSLSGSGD
+2963 TATGATVDSLSGSGS
-2978 TYMITFTP
+2978 TYTITFTP
-2986 TAAAFTLTL
+2986 SAAAFTLTL

-3104 GVASAE
+3104 GAASAE

-3191 RIVIVVRDIAA
+3191 RIVIVLRDIAA

-3289 SGSGAQG
+3289 SGSGAHQG

-3414 AGASGVLMETDFTT
+3414 AGASGVLMETDLTT

-3531 GLSGTISFQPLT
+3531 GLSGAISFQPLT

-3643 VTERKESTTTTDH
+3643 VTERKESTTAADH